1 MPHNILMSKIRCY
14 NPNKSHAALKNL
26 NYIVYI
32 GTRPGVDLT
41 DVKLDELTAITE
53 EDITPDEP
61 SANSQYIYYI
71 AKRQNSQGLFGNFEF
86 NNITEVAHEVR
97 DVTDAGVNVYR
108 GIVSL
113 SEEDAVV
120 LGYNQKDAW
129 VKYMHS
135 VMNDVGNSFGI
146 PLTALKWCAAVHME
160 QGHPHCHY
168 TFWRTDGKVMS
179 SYIHVSKQ
187 NEIREFLSGQMF
199 KAEREMFLPEKN
211 QYRDATIG
219 AARSFMNSLDI
230 DFNHIPE
237 RITQQQLQHM
247 SSDLIELVNFLPGRG
262 SLKYKLLPPK
272 CKILV
277 DKVVEDVIQIPA
289 VNKEYTAYMKAVS
302 DISKTYSGSTN
313 HQATNQT
320 VADEDIRKRLA
331 NSILKSAITLSLI
344 QKKNLSG
351 ELSSPLHN
359 DNLQVNSVHLY
370 DEDNL
375 QVNSVHLYDEDN
387 LQVNSVHLYD
397 EDSSQVNSVHLYD
410 EDSSQ
415 VNSVHLYDEDS
426 SQVNSVHLYDEDNPQ
441 VNSVHLSDEEFFRMS
456 SGYLSNEDIP
466 QMNSVHLS
474 DEEFFRISS
483 GYLSNE
489 DIPQMNSVHLSDEE
503 FFRMS
508 SNYLSDED
516 VSQVN
521 SVHLNDE
528 DTSQVNSVHLIN
540 GKICN
545 NVKQPK
551 LEWTAAFKGTR
562 NSLYSLDKEDPNYTT
577 QFNTILDALISYHN
591 QGYLPATYLL
601 ARLYNSKSYPI
612 YDKEISD
619 KLYTLS
625 YNNFKNIFEHP
636 ELYISNHKEHKKGDN
651 EKSVLTPEQQ
661 ESFLSYHLGK
671 MSERGLGCEINYND
685 AISYYKNCLNDNA
698 YAQYALANIYLSEK
712 TTPLTPELYAKSLKL
727 LESASNKNP
736 YAAYEYA
743 QHLERPIFPYR
754 STQNEINS
762 YYRTALDGFLSEED
776 NDTNLN
782 GSILY
787 KIGKLYYE
795 GKGCERDVELA
806 YNYFMKSAECKN
818 KNAYY
823 ALGKTCSDKTSSH
836 YDPVRAEQ
844 YYIKAYNE
852 YTDPETGESHAPSYL
867 KIAMAD
873 LYANQEND
881 KIYDID
887 KAIDIYKEC
896 IETNADSTAMFK
908 LGSLYL
914 NGNGVDEN
922 VELGLKYIN
931 AAIDAGN
938 KFVKITMA
946 GIYSDSNNKLYNMD
960 KAIELYK
967 DCAENDSD
975 SFSMF
980 RLGSIYFNG
989 NGVEKNTV
997 LGLQYL
1003 NHAAK
1008 SGNKYA
1014 KITLA
1019 GIYSN
1024 GDNEFYDMAK
1034 AIRLYKDCA
1043 ENEDEPDPF
1052 SMYRL
1057 GYIYLKGKGVEKDI
1071 ELGLHYL
1078 NSAIDGGNSFAKI
1091 TLADFYADST
1101 HGMYDMAKAIQLYKD
1116 CAENEDE
1123 PDPFSMYKLGAIYIK
1138 GKGVEKN
1145 IELGLHYL
1153 NNAIDGENSF
1163 AKVTLAD
1170 FYADSTHDMYDMAKA
1185 IQLYKDCAENEDEPD
1200 PFSMYKLGAI
1210 YIKGKG
1216 VEKNIELGLHYLNN
1230 AIDGGN
1236 SFAKVTLADFYADS
1250 THDMYDIAKAI
1261 QLYKDCAE
1269 NEDEPDPFSMYKLG
1283 SIYIKGNGVEKNIE
1297 LGLHYLNNAIDGGN
1311 SFAKVTLADFYAD
1324 STHSWYNITKAIQL
1338 YKDCIKND
1346 SDSYSMSRLGSI
1358 YLFGHGVDKDE
1369 ALGLKYLNDAVA
1381 NGNEHAKKTIEFYN
1395 NMKHSMAISASF
1407 SLAYHFL
1414 SALSDRRN
1422 QNHLLL
1428 IHSKPTSK
1436 EARID
1441 AYKKSKEHSSPDF
1454 EH

>member
-113 SEEDAVV
+113 SEEDAVA
-120 LGYNQKDAW
+120 LGYNQKDTW

-247 SSDLIELVNFLPGRG
+247 SSDLIELVNSLPGRG

-302 DISKTYSGSTN
+302 DISTTYSGSTN

-370 DEDNL
+370 DK
-375 QVNSVHLYDEDN
+375 
-387 LQVNSVHLYD
+387 
-397 EDSSQVNSVHLYD
+397 DSSQVNSVHLYD

-441 VNSVHLSDEEFFRMS
+441 VNSVHLYDE
-456 SGYLSNEDIP
+456 
-466 QMNSVHLS
+466 V
-474 DEEFFRISS
+474 
-483 GYLSNE
+483 
-489 DIPQMNSVHLSDEE
+489 
-503 FFRMS
+503 
-508 SNYLSDED
+508 
-516 VSQVN
+516 
-521 SVHLNDE
+521 
-528 DTSQVNSVHLIN
+528 TSQVNSVHLIN
-540 GKICN
+540 GKIYD

-736 YAAYEYA
+736 YATYEYA

-762 YYRTALDGFLSEED
+762 YYRTALDGFLSEKD

-795 GKGCERDVELA
+795 GKGCEKDVELA
-806 YNYFMKSAECKN
+806 YKYFMKSAECKN

-823 ALGKTCSDKTSSH
+823 ALGKTCSDKTSPH

-881 KIYDID
+881 KIYDIN

-896 IETNADSTAMFK
+896 IETNADSMAMFK

-914 NGNGVDEN
+914 NGKGVDEN

-931 AAIDAGN
+931 AAIAAGN

-1003 NHAAK
+1003 DHAAK

-1014 KITLA
+1014 KITMA

-1024 GDNEFYDMAK
+1024 GDNEFYDMNK

-1043 ENEDEPDPF
+1043 ENENEPDTF
-1052 SMYRL
+1052 SMYR
-1057 GYIYLKGKGVEKDI
+1057 
-1071 ELGLHYL
+1071 
-1078 NSAIDGGNSFAKI
+1078 
-1091 TLADFYADST
+1091 
-1101 HGMYDMAKAIQLYKD
+1101 
-1116 CAENEDE
+1116 
-1123 PDPFSMYKLGAIYIK
+1123 LGAIYIK

-1153 NNAIDGENSF
+1153 NNAIDGGNSF
-1163 AKVTLAD
+1163 AKITLAD

-1200 PFSMYKLGAI
+1200 TFSMYKLGAI
-1210 YIKGKG
+1210 YLKGKG

-1230 AIDGGN
+1230 AID
-1236 SFAKVTLADFYADS
+1236 
-1250 THDMYDIAKAI
+1250 
-1261 QLYKDCAE
+1261 E
-1269 NEDEPDPFSMYKLG
+1269 
-1283 SIYIKGNGVEKNIE
+1283 
-1297 LGLHYLNNAIDGGN
+1297 GN

-1324 STHSWYNITKAIQL
+1324 STHSRYNITKAIQL

-1422 QNHLLL
+1422 QIHLLL

>member
-387 LQVNSVHLYD
+387 L
-397 EDSSQVNSVHLYD
+397 
-410 EDSSQ
+410 Q

-1101 HGMYDMAKAIQLYKD
+1101 H
-1116 CAENEDE
+1116 
-1123 PDPFSMYKLGAIYIK
+1123 
-1138 GKGVEKN
+1138 
-1145 IELGLHYL
+1145 
-1153 NNAIDGENSF
+1153 
-1163 AKVTLAD
+1163 
-1170 FYADSTHDMYDMAKA
+1170 DMYDMAKA

>member
-86 NNITEVAHEVR
+86 NNITEVAHEGR

-113 SEEDAVV
+113 SEEDAVA
-120 LGYNQKDAW
+120 LGYNQKDTW

-247 SSDLIELVNFLPGRG
+247 SSDLIELVNSLPGRG

-302 DISKTYSGSTN
+302 DISTTYSGSTN

-370 DEDNL
+370 DEDNP
-375 QVNSVHLYDEDN
+375 
-387 LQVNSVHLYD
+387 QVNSVHLYD

-415 VNSVHLYDEDS
+415 VNSVHLYDEDT
-426 SQVNSVHLYDEDNPQ
+426 P
-441 VNSVHLSDEEFFRMS
+441 
-456 SGYLSNEDIP
+456 
-466 QMNSVHLS
+466 
-474 DEEFFRISS
+474 
-483 GYLSNE
+483 
-489 DIPQMNSVHLSDEE
+489 
-503 FFRMS
+503 
-508 SNYLSDED
+508 
-516 VSQVN
+516 
-521 SVHLNDE
+521 
-528 DTSQVNSVHLIN
+528 QVNSVHLIN
-540 GKICN
+540 GKICD

-577 QFNTILDALISYHN
+577 QFNTILDSLISYHN

-625 YNNFKNIFEHP
+625 YNNFKNIFKHP
-636 ELYISNHKEHKKGDN
+636 ELYISSDEKKH
-651 EKSVLTPEQQ
+651 VPTPEQQ
-661 ESFLSYHLGK
+661 KRFLSYHLGK

-698 YAQYALANIYLSEK
+698 YAQYALANIYLGK
-712 TTPLTPELYAKSLKL
+712 KATPLTPELYAKSLEL
-727 LESASNKNP
+727 LKSASNQNP
-736 YAAYEYA
+736 YAAYEFA

-754 STQNEINS
+754 STQNDIHIF
-762 YYRTALDGFLSEED
+762 YRTALDGFLSEKD
-776 NDTNLN
+776 NDTNLD

-795 GKGCERDVELA
+795 GKGCEKDVELA
-806 YNYFMKSAECKN
+806 YKYFMKSAEYKN

-823 ALGKTCSDKTSSH
+823 ALGKTCSDKTSPH

-852 YTDPETGESHAPSYL
+852 YTDSETGESHAPSYL

-873 LYANQEND
+873 LYANQKND

-896 IETNADSTAMFK
+896 IEINVDSMAMFK

-914 NGNGVDEN
+914 
-922 VELGLKYIN
+922 
-931 AAIDAGN
+931 
-938 KFVKITMA
+938 
-946 GIYSDSNNKLYNMD
+946 
-960 KAIELYK
+960 
-967 DCAENDSD
+967 
-975 SFSMF
+975 
-980 RLGSIYFNG
+980 
-989 NGVEKNTV
+989 
-997 LGLQYL
+997 
-1003 NHAAK
+1003 
-1008 SGNKYA
+1008 
-1014 KITLA
+1014 
-1019 GIYSN
+1019 
-1024 GDNEFYDMAK
+1024 
-1034 AIRLYKDCA
+1034 
-1043 ENEDEPDPF
+1043 
-1052 SMYRL
+1052 
-1057 GYIYLKGKGVEKDI
+1057 
-1071 ELGLHYL
+1071 
-1078 NSAIDGGNSFAKI
+1078 
-1091 TLADFYADST
+1091 
-1101 HGMYDMAKAIQLYKD
+1101 
-1116 CAENEDE
+1116 
-1123 PDPFSMYKLGAIYIK
+1123 
-1138 GKGVEKN
+1138 
-1145 IELGLHYL
+1145 
-1153 NNAIDGENSF
+1153 
-1163 AKVTLAD
+1163 
-1170 FYADSTHDMYDMAKA
+1170 
-1185 IQLYKDCAENEDEPD
+1185 
-1200 PFSMYKLGAI
+1200 
-1210 YIKGKG
+1210 KGKG

-1250 THDMYDIAKAI
+1250 THSLYDM
-1261 QLYKDCAE
+1261 
-1269 NEDEPDPFSMYKLG
+1269 SR
-1283 SIYIKGNGVEKNIE
+1283 
-1297 LGLHYLNNAIDGGN
+1297 
-1311 SFAKVTLADFYAD
+1311 
-1324 STHSWYNITKAIQL
+1324 AIQL

-1422 QNHLLL
+1422 QIHLLL
-1428 IHSKPTSK
+1428 IHSKSTSK

-1454 EH
+1454 EHE

>member
-113 SEEDAVV
+113 SEEDAVA

-135 VMNDVGNSFGI
+135 VMNDVGNSLGI

-247 SSDLIELVNFLPGRG
+247 SSDLIELVNSLPGRG

-302 DISKTYSGSTN
+302 DISTTYSGSTN

-370 DEDNL
+370 DED
-375 QVNSVHLYDEDN
+375 SS
-387 LQVNSVHLYD
+387 QVNSVHLYD

-426 SQVNSVHLYDEDNPQ
+426 SQVNSVHLYDEDSSQ

-474 DEEFFRISS
+474 DEEF
-483 GYLSNE
+483 L
-489 DIPQMNSVHLSDEE
+489 
-503 FFRMS
+503 RMS

-516 VSQVN
+516 DSQVN
-521 SVHLNDE
+521 SVHLYDE
-528 DTSQVNSVHLIN
+528 DTPQVNSVHLIN
-540 GKICN
+540 GKICD

-551 LEWTAAFKGTR
+551 LEWTAAFKRTR

-712 TTPLTPELYAKSLKL
+712 TTPLTPELYAKSLEL
-727 LESASNKNP
+727 LKSASSKNP

-743 QHLERPIFPYR
+743 KHLERPIFPYR
-754 STQNEINS
+754 STQNDIHIF
-762 YYRTALDGFLSEED
+762 YRTALDGFLSEKD
-776 NDTNLN
+776 NDTNLD

-806 YNYFMKSAECKN
+806 YKYFMKSAECKN

-823 ALGKTCSDKTSSH
+823 ALGKTCSDKTSPH

-852 YTDPETGESHAPSYL
+852 YTDSETGESHAPSYL

-873 LYANQEND
+873 LYANQKND

-896 IETNADSTAMFK
+896 IETNADSMAMFK

-914 NGNGVDEN
+914 
-922 VELGLKYIN
+922 
-931 AAIDAGN
+931 
-938 KFVKITMA
+938 
-946 GIYSDSNNKLYNMD
+946 
-960 KAIELYK
+960 
-967 DCAENDSD
+967 
-975 SFSMF
+975 
-980 RLGSIYFNG
+980 
-989 NGVEKNTV
+989 
-997 LGLQYL
+997 
-1003 NHAAK
+1003 
-1008 SGNKYA
+1008 
-1014 KITLA
+1014 
-1019 GIYSN
+1019 
-1024 GDNEFYDMAK
+1024 
-1034 AIRLYKDCA
+1034 
-1043 ENEDEPDPF
+1043 
-1052 SMYRL
+1052 
-1057 GYIYLKGKGVEKDI
+1057 KGKGVEKD
-1071 ELGLHYL
+1071 
-1078 NSAIDGGNSFAKI
+1078 
-1091 TLADFYADST
+1091 
-1101 HGMYDMAKAIQLYKD
+1101 
-1116 CAENEDE
+1116 
-1123 PDPFSMYKLGAIYIK
+1123 
-1138 GKGVEKN
+1138 
-1145 IELGLHYL
+1145 
-1153 NNAIDGENSF
+1153 
-1163 AKVTLAD
+1163 
-1170 FYADSTHDMYDMAKA
+1170 
-1185 IQLYKDCAENEDEPD
+1185 
-1200 PFSMYKLGAI
+1200 
-1210 YIKGKG
+1210 
-1216 VEKNIELGLHYLNN
+1216 
-1230 AIDGGN
+1230 
-1236 SFAKVTLADFYADS
+1236 
-1250 THDMYDIAKAI
+1250 
-1261 QLYKDCAE
+1261 
-1269 NEDEPDPFSMYKLG
+1269 
-1283 SIYIKGNGVEKNIE
+1283 IE

-1324 STHSWYNITKAIQL
+1324 STHSRYNITKAIQL

>member
-113 SEEDAVV
+113 SEEDAVA
-120 LGYNQKDAW
+120 LGYNQKDTW

-247 SSDLIELVNFLPGRG
+247 SSDLIELVNSLPGRG

-302 DISKTYSGSTN
+302 DISTTYSGSTN

-370 DEDNL
+370 DEDNP
-375 QVNSVHLYDEDN
+375 
-387 LQVNSVHLYD
+387 QVNSVHLYD

-415 VNSVHLYDEDS
+415 VNSVHLYDEDT
-426 SQVNSVHLYDEDNPQ
+426 P
-441 VNSVHLSDEEFFRMS
+441 
-456 SGYLSNEDIP
+456 
-466 QMNSVHLS
+466 
-474 DEEFFRISS
+474 
-483 GYLSNE
+483 
-489 DIPQMNSVHLSDEE
+489 
-503 FFRMS
+503 
-508 SNYLSDED
+508 
-516 VSQVN
+516 
-521 SVHLNDE
+521 
-528 DTSQVNSVHLIN
+528 QVNSVHLIN
-540 GKICN
+540 GKICD

-577 QFNTILDALISYHN
+577 QFNTILDSLISYHN

-625 YNNFKNIFEHP
+625 YNNFKNIFKHP
-636 ELYISNHKEHKKGDN
+636 ELYISSDEKKH
-651 EKSVLTPEQQ
+651 VPTPEQQ
-661 ESFLSYHLGK
+661 KRFLSYHLGK

-698 YAQYALANIYLSEK
+698 YAQYALANIYLGK
-712 TTPLTPELYAKSLKL
+712 KATPLTPELYAKSLEL
-727 LESASNKNP
+727 LKSASNQNP
-736 YAAYEYA
+736 YAAYEFA

-754 STQNEINS
+754 STQNDIHIF
-762 YYRTALDGFLSEED
+762 YRTALDGFLSEKD
-776 NDTNLN
+776 NDTNLD

-795 GKGCERDVELA
+795 GKGCEKDVELA
-806 YNYFMKSAECKN
+806 YKYFMKSAEYKN

-823 ALGKTCSDKTSSH
+823 ALGKTCSDKTSPH

-852 YTDPETGESHAPSYL
+852 YTDSETGESHAPSNL

-873 LYANQEND
+873 LYANQKND

-896 IETNADSTAMFK
+896 IEINVDSMAMFK

-914 NGNGVDEN
+914 
-922 VELGLKYIN
+922 
-931 AAIDAGN
+931 
-938 KFVKITMA
+938 
-946 GIYSDSNNKLYNMD
+946 
-960 KAIELYK
+960 
-967 DCAENDSD
+967 
-975 SFSMF
+975 
-980 RLGSIYFNG
+980 
-989 NGVEKNTV
+989 
-997 LGLQYL
+997 
-1003 NHAAK
+1003 
-1008 SGNKYA
+1008 
-1014 KITLA
+1014 
-1019 GIYSN
+1019 
-1024 GDNEFYDMAK
+1024 
-1034 AIRLYKDCA
+1034 
-1043 ENEDEPDPF
+1043 
-1052 SMYRL
+1052 
-1057 GYIYLKGKGVEKDI
+1057 
-1071 ELGLHYL
+1071 
-1078 NSAIDGGNSFAKI
+1078 
-1091 TLADFYADST
+1091 
-1101 HGMYDMAKAIQLYKD
+1101 
-1116 CAENEDE
+1116 
-1123 PDPFSMYKLGAIYIK
+1123 
-1138 GKGVEKN
+1138 
-1145 IELGLHYL
+1145 
-1153 NNAIDGENSF
+1153 
-1163 AKVTLAD
+1163 
-1170 FYADSTHDMYDMAKA
+1170 
-1185 IQLYKDCAENEDEPD
+1185 
-1200 PFSMYKLGAI
+1200 
-1210 YIKGKG
+1210 KGKG

-1250 THDMYDIAKAI
+1250 THSLYDM
-1261 QLYKDCAE
+1261 
-1269 NEDEPDPFSMYKLG
+1269 SR
-1283 SIYIKGNGVEKNIE
+1283 
-1297 LGLHYLNNAIDGGN
+1297 
-1311 SFAKVTLADFYAD
+1311 
-1324 STHSWYNITKAIQL
+1324 AIQL

-1422 QNHLLL
+1422 QIHLLL
-1428 IHSKPTSK
+1428 IHSKSTSK

-1454 EH
+1454 EHE

>member
-113 SEEDAVV
+113 SEEDAVA

-135 VMNDVGNSFGI
+135 VMNDVGNSLGI

-247 SSDLIELVNFLPGRG
+247 SSDLIELVNSLPGRG

-302 DISKTYSGSTN
+302 DISTTYSGSTN

-370 DEDNL
+370 DED
-375 QVNSVHLYDEDN
+375 
-387 LQVNSVHLYD
+387 
-397 EDSSQVNSVHLYD
+397 SSQVNSVHLYD
-410 EDSSQ
+410 EDNPQ

-426 SQVNSVHLYDEDNPQ
+426 SQVNSVHLYDEDNPQVNSVHLYDEDSSQ

-474 DEEFFRISS
+474 DEEF
-483 GYLSNE
+483 L
-489 DIPQMNSVHLSDEE
+489 
-503 FFRMS
+503 RMS

-516 VSQVN
+516 DSQVN
-521 SVHLNDE
+521 SVHLYDE
-528 DTSQVNSVHLIN
+528 DTPQVNSVHLIN
-540 GKICN
+540 GKICD

-551 LEWTAAFKGTR
+551 LEWTAAFKRTR

-712 TTPLTPELYAKSLKL
+712 TTPLTPELYAKSLEL
-727 LESASNKNP
+727 LKSASSKNP

-743 QHLERPIFPYR
+743 KHLERPIFPYR
-754 STQNEINS
+754 STQNDIHIF
-762 YYRTALDGFLSEED
+762 YRTALDGFLSEKD
-776 NDTNLN
+776 NDTNLD

-806 YNYFMKSAECKN
+806 YKYFMKSAECKN

-823 ALGKTCSDKTSSH
+823 ALGKTCSDKTSPH

-852 YTDPETGESHAPSYL
+852 YTDSETGESHAPSYL

-873 LYANQEND
+873 LYANQKND

-896 IETNADSTAMFK
+896 IETNADSMAMFK

-914 NGNGVDEN
+914 
-922 VELGLKYIN
+922 
-931 AAIDAGN
+931 
-938 KFVKITMA
+938 
-946 GIYSDSNNKLYNMD
+946 
-960 KAIELYK
+960 
-967 DCAENDSD
+967 
-975 SFSMF
+975 
-980 RLGSIYFNG
+980 
-989 NGVEKNTV
+989 
-997 LGLQYL
+997 
-1003 NHAAK
+1003 
-1008 SGNKYA
+1008 
-1014 KITLA
+1014 
-1019 GIYSN
+1019 
-1024 GDNEFYDMAK
+1024 
-1034 AIRLYKDCA
+1034 
-1043 ENEDEPDPF
+1043 
-1052 SMYRL
+1052 
-1057 GYIYLKGKGVEKDI
+1057 KGKGVEKD
-1071 ELGLHYL
+1071 
-1078 NSAIDGGNSFAKI
+1078 
-1091 TLADFYADST
+1091 
-1101 HGMYDMAKAIQLYKD
+1101 
-1116 CAENEDE
+1116 
-1123 PDPFSMYKLGAIYIK
+1123 
-1138 GKGVEKN
+1138 
-1145 IELGLHYL
+1145 
-1153 NNAIDGENSF
+1153 
-1163 AKVTLAD
+1163 
-1170 FYADSTHDMYDMAKA
+1170 
-1185 IQLYKDCAENEDEPD
+1185 
-1200 PFSMYKLGAI
+1200 
-1210 YIKGKG
+1210 
-1216 VEKNIELGLHYLNN
+1216 
-1230 AIDGGN
+1230 
-1236 SFAKVTLADFYADS
+1236 
-1250 THDMYDIAKAI
+1250 
-1261 QLYKDCAE
+1261 
-1269 NEDEPDPFSMYKLG
+1269 
-1283 SIYIKGNGVEKNIE
+1283 IE

-1324 STHSWYNITKAIQL
+1324 STHSRYNITKAIQL

>member
-1 MPHNILMSKIRCY
+1 MSKIRCY

-113 SEEDAVV
+113 SEEDAVA

-135 VMNDVGNSFGI
+135 VMNDVGNSLGI
-146 PLTALKWCAAVHME
+146 PLTALKWCAAVHMK

-247 SSDLIELVNFLPGRG
+247 SSDLIELVNSLPGRG

-375 QVNSVHLYDEDN
+375 QVNSVHLYDED
-387 LQVNSVHLYD
+387 
-397 EDSSQVNSVHLYD
+397 
-410 EDSSQ
+410 
-415 VNSVHLYDEDS
+415 S
-426 SQVNSVHLYDEDNPQ
+426 SQVNSVHLYDEDNPQVNSVHLYDEDSSQ

-474 DEEFFRISS
+474 DEEF
-483 GYLSNE
+483 L
-489 DIPQMNSVHLSDEE
+489 
-503 FFRMS
+503 RMS

-516 VSQVN
+516 DSQVN
-521 SVHLNDE
+521 SVHLYDE
-528 DTSQVNSVHLIN
+528 DTPQVNSVHLIN
-540 GKICN
+540 GKICD

-551 LEWTAAFKGTR
+551 LEWTAAFKRTR

-625 YNNFKNIFEHP
+625 YNNFKNIFNHP
-636 ELYISNHKEHKKGDN
+636 ELYISGDEKKHAP
-651 EKSVLTPEQQ
+651 TPEQQ
-661 ESFLSYHLGK
+661 KRFLSYHLGK

-685 AISYYKNCLNDNA
+685 AISYYKNCLDDNA
-698 YAQYALANIYLSEK
+698 YAQYALANIYLGKK
-712 TTPLTPELYAKSLKL
+712 TTPLTPELYAKSLEL
-727 LESASNKNP
+727 LKSASSKNP

-743 QHLERPIFPYR
+743 KHLERPIFPYR
-754 STQNEINS
+754 STQNDIHIF
-762 YYRTALDGFLSEED
+762 YRTALDGFLSEKN
-776 NDTNLN
+776 NDTNLD

-806 YNYFMKSAECKN
+806 YKYFMKSAECKN

-823 ALGKTCSDKTSSH
+823 ALGKTCSDKTSPH

-852 YTDPETGESHAPSYL
+852 YTDSETGESHAPSYL

-873 LYANQEND
+873 LYANQKND

-896 IETNADSTAMFK
+896 IETNADSMAMFK

-914 NGNGVDEN
+914 
-922 VELGLKYIN
+922 
-931 AAIDAGN
+931 
-938 KFVKITMA
+938 
-946 GIYSDSNNKLYNMD
+946 
-960 KAIELYK
+960 
-967 DCAENDSD
+967 
-975 SFSMF
+975 
-980 RLGSIYFNG
+980 
-989 NGVEKNTV
+989 
-997 LGLQYL
+997 
-1003 NHAAK
+1003 
-1008 SGNKYA
+1008 
-1014 KITLA
+1014 
-1019 GIYSN
+1019 
-1024 GDNEFYDMAK
+1024 
-1034 AIRLYKDCA
+1034 
-1043 ENEDEPDPF
+1043 
-1052 SMYRL
+1052 
-1057 GYIYLKGKGVEKDI
+1057 KGKGVEKD
-1071 ELGLHYL
+1071 
-1078 NSAIDGGNSFAKI
+1078 
-1091 TLADFYADST
+1091 
-1101 HGMYDMAKAIQLYKD
+1101 
-1116 CAENEDE
+1116 
-1123 PDPFSMYKLGAIYIK
+1123 
-1138 GKGVEKN
+1138 
-1145 IELGLHYL
+1145 
-1153 NNAIDGENSF
+1153 
-1163 AKVTLAD
+1163 
-1170 FYADSTHDMYDMAKA
+1170 
-1185 IQLYKDCAENEDEPD
+1185 
-1200 PFSMYKLGAI
+1200 
-1210 YIKGKG
+1210 
-1216 VEKNIELGLHYLNN
+1216 
-1230 AIDGGN
+1230 
-1236 SFAKVTLADFYADS
+1236 
-1250 THDMYDIAKAI
+1250 
-1261 QLYKDCAE
+1261 
-1269 NEDEPDPFSMYKLG
+1269 
-1283 SIYIKGNGVEKNIE
+1283 IE

-1324 STHSWYNITKAIQL
+1324 STHSRYNITKAIQL

-1428 IHSKPTSK
+1428 IHSKSTSK

>member
-1 MPHNILMSKIRCY
+1 MSKIRCY

-113 SEEDAVV
+113 SEEDAVA
-120 LGYNQKDAW
+120 LGYNQKDTW

-247 SSDLIELVNFLPGRG
+247 SSDLIELVNSLPGRG

-302 DISKTYSGSTN
+302 DISTTYSGSTN

-370 DEDNL
+370 DKDSS

-387 LQVNSVHLYD
+387 PQVNSVHLYD

-410 EDSSQ
+410 EDSS
-415 VNSVHLYDEDS
+415 
-426 SQVNSVHLYDEDNPQ
+426 Q

-474 DEEFFRISS
+474 DEEFFRMSS

-516 VSQVN
+516 DSQVN
-521 SVHLNDE
+521 SVHLYDE
-528 DTSQVNSVHLIN
+528 VTSQVNSVHLIN
-540 GKICN
+540 GKIYD

-762 YYRTALDGFLSEED
+762 YYRTALDGFLSEKD

-795 GKGCERDVELA
+795 GKGCEKDVELA
-806 YNYFMKSAECKN
+806 YKYFMKSAECKN

-823 ALGKTCSDKTSSH
+823 ALGKTCSDKTSPH

-881 KIYDID
+881 KIYDIN

-896 IETNADSTAMFK
+896 IETNADSMAMFK

-914 NGNGVDEN
+914 NGKGVDEN

-931 AAIDAGN
+931 AAIAAGN

-1003 NHAAK
+1003 DHAAK

-1014 KITLA
+1014 KITMA

-1024 GDNEFYDMAK
+1024 GDNEFYDMNK

-1043 ENEDEPDPF
+1043 ENENEPDTF
-1052 SMYRL
+1052 SMYR
-1057 GYIYLKGKGVEKDI
+1057 
-1071 ELGLHYL
+1071 
-1078 NSAIDGGNSFAKI
+1078 
-1091 TLADFYADST
+1091 
-1101 HGMYDMAKAIQLYKD
+1101 
-1116 CAENEDE
+1116 
-1123 PDPFSMYKLGAIYIK
+1123 LGAIYIK

-1153 NNAIDGENSF
+1153 NNAIDE
-1163 AKVTLAD
+1163 
-1170 FYADSTHDMYDMAKA
+1170 
-1185 IQLYKDCAENEDEPD
+1185 
-1200 PFSMYKLGAI
+1200 
-1210 YIKGKG
+1210 
-1216 VEKNIELGLHYLNN
+1216 
-1230 AIDGGN
+1230 
-1236 SFAKVTLADFYADS
+1236 
-1250 THDMYDIAKAI
+1250 
-1261 QLYKDCAE
+1261 
-1269 NEDEPDPFSMYKLG
+1269 
-1283 SIYIKGNGVEKNIE
+1283 
-1297 LGLHYLNNAIDGGN
+1297 GN

-1324 STHSWYNITKAIQL
+1324 STHSRYNITKAIQL

-1422 QNHLLL
+1422 QIHLLL

>member
-113 SEEDAVV
+113 SEEDAVA

-199 KAEREMFLPEKN
+199 KAEREMFIPEKN

-247 SSDLIELVNFLPGRG
+247 SSDLIELVNSLPGRG
-262 SLKYKLLPPK
+262 SLKYKLLPTK

-302 DISKTYSGSTN
+302 DISTTYSGSTN

-375 QVNSVHLYDEDN
+375 QVNSVHLYDED
-387 LQVNSVHLYD
+387 
-397 EDSSQVNSVHLYD
+397 
-410 EDSSQ
+410 
-415 VNSVHLYDEDS
+415 S

-474 DEEFFRISS
+474 DEEF
-483 GYLSNE
+483 L
-489 DIPQMNSVHLSDEE
+489 
-503 FFRMS
+503 RMS

-516 VSQVN
+516 DSQVN
-521 SVHLNDE
+521 SVHLYDE
-528 DTSQVNSVHLIN
+528 DTPQVNSVHLIN
-540 GKICN
+540 GKICD

-551 LEWTAAFKGTR
+551 LEWTAAFKRTR

-625 YNNFKNIFEHP
+625 YNNFKNIFNHP
-636 ELYISNHKEHKKGDN
+636 ELYISGDEKKHAP
-651 EKSVLTPEQQ
+651 TPEQQ
-661 ESFLSYHLGK
+661 KRFLSYHLGK

-685 AISYYKNCLNDNA
+685 AISYYKNCLDDNA
-698 YAQYALANIYLSEK
+698 YAQYALANIYLGKK
-712 TTPLTPELYAKSLKL
+712 TTPLTPELYAKSLEL
-727 LESASNKNP
+727 LKSASSKNP

-743 QHLERPIFPYR
+743 KHLERPIFPYR
-754 STQNEINS
+754 STQNDIHIF
-762 YYRTALDGFLSEED
+762 YRTALDGFLSEKN
-776 NDTNLN
+776 NDTNLD

-806 YNYFMKSAECKN
+806 YKYFMKSAECKN

-823 ALGKTCSDKTSSH
+823 ALGKTCSDKTSPH

-852 YTDPETGESHAPSYL
+852 YTDSETGESHAPSYL

-873 LYANQEND
+873 LYANQKND

-896 IETNADSTAMFK
+896 IETNADSMAMFK

-914 NGNGVDEN
+914 
-922 VELGLKYIN
+922 
-931 AAIDAGN
+931 
-938 KFVKITMA
+938 
-946 GIYSDSNNKLYNMD
+946 
-960 KAIELYK
+960 
-967 DCAENDSD
+967 
-975 SFSMF
+975 
-980 RLGSIYFNG
+980 
-989 NGVEKNTV
+989 
-997 LGLQYL
+997 
-1003 NHAAK
+1003 
-1008 SGNKYA
+1008 
-1014 KITLA
+1014 
-1019 GIYSN
+1019 
-1024 GDNEFYDMAK
+1024 
-1034 AIRLYKDCA
+1034 
-1043 ENEDEPDPF
+1043 
-1052 SMYRL
+1052 
-1057 GYIYLKGKGVEKDI
+1057 
-1071 ELGLHYL
+1071 
-1078 NSAIDGGNSFAKI
+1078 
-1091 TLADFYADST
+1091 
-1101 HGMYDMAKAIQLYKD
+1101 
-1116 CAENEDE
+1116 
-1123 PDPFSMYKLGAIYIK
+1123 
-1138 GKGVEKN
+1138 
-1145 IELGLHYL
+1145 
-1153 NNAIDGENSF
+1153 
-1163 AKVTLAD
+1163 
-1170 FYADSTHDMYDMAKA
+1170 
-1185 IQLYKDCAENEDEPD
+1185 
-1200 PFSMYKLGAI
+1200 
-1210 YIKGKG
+1210 KGKG

-1236 SFAKVTLADFYADS
+1236 SFD
-1250 THDMYDIAKAI
+1250 
-1261 QLYKDCAE
+1261 
-1269 NEDEPDPFSMYKLG
+1269 
-1283 SIYIKGNGVEKNIE
+1283 
-1297 LGLHYLNNAIDGGN
+1297 
-1311 SFAKVTLADFYAD
+1311 KVTLADFYAD
-1324 STHSWYNITKAIQL
+1324 STHSRYNITKAIQL

-1454 EH
+1454 EHE

>member
-1 MPHNILMSKIRCY
+1 MSKIRCY

-113 SEEDAVV
+113 SEEDAVA

-135 VMNDVGNSFGI
+135 VMNDVGNSLGI

-247 SSDLIELVNFLPGRG
+247 SSDLIELVNSLPGRG

-370 DEDNL
+370 DED
-375 QVNSVHLYDEDN
+375 
-387 LQVNSVHLYD
+387 
-397 EDSSQVNSVHLYD
+397 SSQVNSVHLYD

-426 SQVNSVHLYDEDNPQ
+426 SQVNSVHL
-441 VNSVHLSDEEFFRMS
+441 
-456 SGYLSNEDIP
+456 
-466 QMNSVHLS
+466 
-474 DEEFFRISS
+474 
-483 GYLSNE
+483 
-489 DIPQMNSVHLSDEE
+489 
-503 FFRMS
+503 
-508 SNYLSDED
+508 SDED
-516 VSQVN
+516 S
-521 SVHLNDE
+521 
-528 DTSQVNSVHLIN
+528 SQVNSVHLIN
-540 GKICN
+540 GKICD

-562 NSLYSLDKEDPNYTT
+562 SALYSLDKENPDYAN
-577 QFNTILDALISYHN
+577 QFNIILDAIISYHN

-625 YNNFKNIFEHP
+625 YNNFKNIFNHP
-636 ELYISNHKEHKKGDN
+636 ELYISGDEKKHAP
-651 EKSVLTPEQQ
+651 TPEQQ
-661 ESFLSYHLGK
+661 KRFLSYHLGK

-685 AISYYKNCLNDNA
+685 AISYYKNCLDDNA
-698 YAQYALANIYLSEK
+698 YAQYALANIYLGKK
-712 TTPLTPELYAKSLKL
+712 TTPLTPELYAKSLEL
-727 LESASNKNP
+727 LKSASSKNP

-743 QHLERPIFPYR
+743 KHLERPIFPYR
-754 STQNEINS
+754 STQNDIHIF
-762 YYRTALDGFLSEED
+762 YRTALDGFLSEKN
-776 NDTNLN
+776 NDTNLD

-806 YNYFMKSAECKN
+806 YKYFMKSAECKN

-823 ALGKTCSDKTSSH
+823 ALGKTCSDKTSPH

-852 YTDPETGESHAPSYL
+852 YTDSETGESHAPSYL

-873 LYANQEND
+873 LYANQKND

-896 IETNADSTAMFK
+896 IETNADSMAMFK

-914 NGNGVDEN
+914 
-922 VELGLKYIN
+922 
-931 AAIDAGN
+931 
-938 KFVKITMA
+938 
-946 GIYSDSNNKLYNMD
+946 
-960 KAIELYK
+960 
-967 DCAENDSD
+967 
-975 SFSMF
+975 
-980 RLGSIYFNG
+980 
-989 NGVEKNTV
+989 
-997 LGLQYL
+997 
-1003 NHAAK
+1003 
-1008 SGNKYA
+1008 
-1014 KITLA
+1014 
-1019 GIYSN
+1019 
-1024 GDNEFYDMAK
+1024 
-1034 AIRLYKDCA
+1034 
-1043 ENEDEPDPF
+1043 
-1052 SMYRL
+1052 
-1057 GYIYLKGKGVEKDI
+1057 KGKGVEKD
-1071 ELGLHYL
+1071 
-1078 NSAIDGGNSFAKI
+1078 
-1091 TLADFYADST
+1091 
-1101 HGMYDMAKAIQLYKD
+1101 
-1116 CAENEDE
+1116 
-1123 PDPFSMYKLGAIYIK
+1123 
-1138 GKGVEKN
+1138 
-1145 IELGLHYL
+1145 
-1153 NNAIDGENSF
+1153 
-1163 AKVTLAD
+1163 
-1170 FYADSTHDMYDMAKA
+1170 
-1185 IQLYKDCAENEDEPD
+1185 
-1200 PFSMYKLGAI
+1200 
-1210 YIKGKG
+1210 
-1216 VEKNIELGLHYLNN
+1216 
-1230 AIDGGN
+1230 
-1236 SFAKVTLADFYADS
+1236 
-1250 THDMYDIAKAI
+1250 
-1261 QLYKDCAE
+1261 
-1269 NEDEPDPFSMYKLG
+1269 
-1283 SIYIKGNGVEKNIE
+1283 IE

-1324 STHSWYNITKAIQL
+1324 STHSRYNITKAIQL

-1428 IHSKPTSK
+1428 IHSKSTSK

>member
-113 SEEDAVV
+113 SEEDAVA
-120 LGYNQKDAW
+120 LGYNQKDTW

-247 SSDLIELVNFLPGRG
+247 SSDLIELVNSLPGRG

-302 DISKTYSGSTN
+302 DISTTYSGSTN

-370 DEDNL
+370 DK
-375 QVNSVHLYDEDN
+375 
-387 LQVNSVHLYD
+387 
-397 EDSSQVNSVHLYD
+397 DSSQVNSVHLYD

-441 VNSVHLSDEEFFRMS
+441 VNSVHLYDEDSSQVNSVHLYDEDSSQVNSVHLSDEEFFRMS

-474 DEEFFRISS
+474 
-483 GYLSNE
+483 N
-489 DIPQMNSVHLSDEE
+489 EE

-516 VSQVN
+516 DSQVN
-521 SVHLNDE
+521 SVHLYDE
-528 DTSQVNSVHLIN
+528 VTSQVNSVHLIN
-540 GKICN
+540 GKIYD

-762 YYRTALDGFLSEED
+762 YYRTALDGFLSEKD

-795 GKGCERDVELA
+795 GKGCEKDVELA
-806 YNYFMKSAECKN
+806 YKYFMKSAECKN

-823 ALGKTCSDKTSSH
+823 ALGKTCSDKTSPH

-881 KIYDID
+881 KIYDIN

-896 IETNADSTAMFK
+896 IETNADSMAMFK

-914 NGNGVDEN
+914 NGKGVDEN

-931 AAIDAGN
+931 AAIAAGN

-1003 NHAAK
+1003 DHAAK

-1014 KITLA
+1014 KITMA

-1024 GDNEFYDMAK
+1024 GDNEFYDMNK

-1043 ENEDEPDPF
+1043 ENENEPDTF
-1052 SMYRL
+1052 SMYR
-1057 GYIYLKGKGVEKDI
+1057 
-1071 ELGLHYL
+1071 
-1078 NSAIDGGNSFAKI
+1078 
-1091 TLADFYADST
+1091 
-1101 HGMYDMAKAIQLYKD
+1101 
-1116 CAENEDE
+1116 
-1123 PDPFSMYKLGAIYIK
+1123 LGAIYIK

-1153 NNAIDGENSF
+1153 NNAIDE
-1163 AKVTLAD
+1163 
-1170 FYADSTHDMYDMAKA
+1170 
-1185 IQLYKDCAENEDEPD
+1185 
-1200 PFSMYKLGAI
+1200 
-1210 YIKGKG
+1210 
-1216 VEKNIELGLHYLNN
+1216 
-1230 AIDGGN
+1230 
-1236 SFAKVTLADFYADS
+1236 
-1250 THDMYDIAKAI
+1250 
-1261 QLYKDCAE
+1261 
-1269 NEDEPDPFSMYKLG
+1269 
-1283 SIYIKGNGVEKNIE
+1283 
-1297 LGLHYLNNAIDGGN
+1297 GN

-1324 STHSWYNITKAIQL
+1324 STHSRYNITKAIQL

-1422 QNHLLL
+1422 QIHLLL

>member
-113 SEEDAVV
+113 SEEDAVA

-199 KAEREMFLPEKN
+199 KAEREMFIPEKN

-247 SSDLIELVNFLPGRG
+247 SSDLIELVNSLPGRG

-302 DISKTYSGSTN
+302 DISTTYSGSTN

-370 DEDNL
+370 DEDNP
-375 QVNSVHLYDEDN
+375 QM
-387 LQVNSVHLYD
+387 
-397 EDSSQVNSVHLYD
+397 
-410 EDSSQ
+410 
-415 VNSVHLYDEDS
+415 
-426 SQVNSVHLYDEDNPQ
+426 NSVHLYDEDNPQ

-456 SGYLSNEDIP
+456 SNYLY
-466 QMNSVHLS
+466 
-474 DEEFFRISS
+474 DEE
-483 GYLSNE
+483 
-489 DIPQMNSVHLSDEE
+489 D
-503 FFRMS
+503 
-508 SNYLSDED
+508 
-516 VSQVN
+516 SQVN

-528 DTSQVNSVHLIN
+528 DTPQVNSVHLIN
-540 GKICN
+540 GKICD

-636 ELYISNHKEHKKGDN
+636 ELYISNHKEHKEGDDQ
-651 EKSVLTPEQQ
+651 KSVLTPEQQ

-727 LESASNKNP
+727 LNSASNKNP
-736 YAAYEYA
+736 YAACEYA
-743 QHLERPIFPYR
+743 QHLENPRYVEYR
-754 STQNEINS
+754 GTDNDIYS
-762 YYRTALDGFLSEED
+762 YYHAALNGFLIEEKNDSNLDG
-776 NDTNLN
+776 N
-782 GSILY
+782 ILY

-806 YNYFMKSAECKN
+806 YKYFMKSAECKN

-823 ALGKTCSDKTSSH
+823 ALGKTCSDKTSPH

-852 YTDPETGESHAPSYL
+852 YTDPETGESLAPSYL

-896 IETNADSTAMFK
+896 IETNADSMAMFK

-914 NGNGVDEN
+914 
-922 VELGLKYIN
+922 
-931 AAIDAGN
+931 
-938 KFVKITMA
+938 
-946 GIYSDSNNKLYNMD
+946 
-960 KAIELYK
+960 
-967 DCAENDSD
+967 
-975 SFSMF
+975 
-980 RLGSIYFNG
+980 
-989 NGVEKNTV
+989 
-997 LGLQYL
+997 
-1003 NHAAK
+1003 
-1008 SGNKYA
+1008 
-1014 KITLA
+1014 
-1019 GIYSN
+1019 
-1024 GDNEFYDMAK
+1024 
-1034 AIRLYKDCA
+1034 
-1043 ENEDEPDPF
+1043 
-1052 SMYRL
+1052 
-1057 GYIYLKGKGVEKDI
+1057 
-1071 ELGLHYL
+1071 
-1078 NSAIDGGNSFAKI
+1078 
-1091 TLADFYADST
+1091 
-1101 HGMYDMAKAIQLYKD
+1101 
-1116 CAENEDE
+1116 
-1123 PDPFSMYKLGAIYIK
+1123 
-1138 GKGVEKN
+1138 
-1145 IELGLHYL
+1145 
-1153 NNAIDGENSF
+1153 
-1163 AKVTLAD
+1163 
-1170 FYADSTHDMYDMAKA
+1170 
-1185 IQLYKDCAENEDEPD
+1185 
-1200 PFSMYKLGAI
+1200 
-1210 YIKGKG
+1210 KGKG

-1250 THDMYDIAKAI
+1250 THSLYDM
-1261 QLYKDCAE
+1261 
-1269 NEDEPDPFSMYKLG
+1269 SR
-1283 SIYIKGNGVEKNIE
+1283 
-1297 LGLHYLNNAIDGGN
+1297 
-1311 SFAKVTLADFYAD
+1311 
-1324 STHSWYNITKAIQL
+1324 AIQL

-1369 ALGLKYLNDAVA
+1369 ALGLKYLNDAIA

-1428 IHSKPTSK
+1428 IHSKSTSK

-1454 EH
+1454 EHE

>member
-1 MPHNILMSKIRCY
+1 MSKIRCY

-113 SEEDAVV
+113 SEEDALV

-199 KAEREMFLPEKN
+199 KDEREMFIPEKN

-247 SSDLIELVNFLPGRG
+247 SSDLIELVNSLPGRG

-302 DISKTYSGSTN
+302 DISTTYSGSTN

-370 DEDNL
+370 DEDNP
-375 QVNSVHLYDEDN
+375 
-387 LQVNSVHLYD
+387 QVNSVHLYD
-397 EDSSQVNSVHLYD
+397 EDSS
-410 EDSSQ
+410 
-415 VNSVHLYDEDS
+415 
-426 SQVNSVHLYDEDNPQ
+426 Q

-474 DEEFFRISS
+474 DEEFFR
-483 GYLSNE
+483 
-489 DIPQMNSVHLSDEE
+489 
-503 FFRMS
+503 MS

-516 VSQVN
+516 DSQVN
-521 SVHLNDE
+521 SVHLYDE
-528 DTSQVNSVHLIN
+528 VTSQVNSVHLIN
-540 GKICN
+540 GKIYDN
-545 NVKQPK
+545 IKQPK

-625 YNNFKNIFEHP
+625 YNNFKNIFKHP
-636 ELYISNHKEHKKGDN
+636 ELYISGDEKKHAP
-651 EKSVLTPEQQ
+651 TPEQQ
-661 ESFLSYHLGK
+661 KRFLSYHLGK

-698 YAQYALANIYLSEK
+698 YAQYALANIYLSKK
-712 TTPLTPELYAKSLKL
+712 TTPLTPELYAKSLEL
-727 LESASNKNP
+727 LKSASSKNP

-743 QHLERPIFPYR
+743 KHLERPIFPYR
-754 STQNEINS
+754 STQNDIHL
-762 YYRTALDGFLSEED
+762 YYRTALDGFLNEKD
-776 NDTNLN
+776 NDTNLD

-806 YNYFMKSAECKN
+806 YKYFMKSAECKN

-823 ALGKTCSDKTSSH
+823 ALGKTCSDKTSPH

-852 YTDPETGESHAPSYL
+852 YTDSETGESHAPSYL

-873 LYANQEND
+873 LYANQKND

-896 IETNADSTAMFK
+896 IETNADSMAMFK

-914 NGNGVDEN
+914 
-922 VELGLKYIN
+922 
-931 AAIDAGN
+931 
-938 KFVKITMA
+938 
-946 GIYSDSNNKLYNMD
+946 
-960 KAIELYK
+960 
-967 DCAENDSD
+967 
-975 SFSMF
+975 
-980 RLGSIYFNG
+980 
-989 NGVEKNTV
+989 
-997 LGLQYL
+997 
-1003 NHAAK
+1003 
-1008 SGNKYA
+1008 
-1014 KITLA
+1014 
-1019 GIYSN
+1019 
-1024 GDNEFYDMAK
+1024 
-1034 AIRLYKDCA
+1034 
-1043 ENEDEPDPF
+1043 
-1052 SMYRL
+1052 
-1057 GYIYLKGKGVEKDI
+1057 KGKGVEKD
-1071 ELGLHYL
+1071 
-1078 NSAIDGGNSFAKI
+1078 
-1091 TLADFYADST
+1091 
-1101 HGMYDMAKAIQLYKD
+1101 
-1116 CAENEDE
+1116 
-1123 PDPFSMYKLGAIYIK
+1123 
-1138 GKGVEKN
+1138 
-1145 IELGLHYL
+1145 
-1153 NNAIDGENSF
+1153 
-1163 AKVTLAD
+1163 
-1170 FYADSTHDMYDMAKA
+1170 
-1185 IQLYKDCAENEDEPD
+1185 
-1200 PFSMYKLGAI
+1200 
-1210 YIKGKG
+1210 
-1216 VEKNIELGLHYLNN
+1216 
-1230 AIDGGN
+1230 
-1236 SFAKVTLADFYADS
+1236 
-1250 THDMYDIAKAI
+1250 
-1261 QLYKDCAE
+1261 
-1269 NEDEPDPFSMYKLG
+1269 
-1283 SIYIKGNGVEKNIE
+1283 IE

-1324 STHSWYNITKAIQL
+1324 STHSRYNITKAIQL

-1428 IHSKPTSK
+1428 IHSKSTSK

>member
-113 SEEDAVV
+113 SEEDAVA
-120 LGYNQKDAW
+120 LGYNQKDTW

-247 SSDLIELVNFLPGRG
+247 SSDLIELVNSLPGRG

-415 VNSVHLYDEDS
+415 VNSVHLYDEDNP
-426 SQVNSVHLYDEDNPQ
+426 QVNSVHLYDEDSSQ
-441 VNSVHLSDEEFFRMS
+441 V
-456 SGYLSNEDIP
+456 
-466 QMNSVHLS
+466 NSVHLS

-698 YAQYALANIYLSEK
+698 YAQYALANIYLGK
-712 TTPLTPELYAKSLKL
+712 KATPLTPELYAKSLEL
-727 LESASNKNP
+727 LKSASNQNP
-736 YAAYEYA
+736 YAAYEFA

-754 STQNEINS
+754 STQNDIHIF
-762 YYRTALDGFLSEED
+762 YRTALDGFLSEKD
-776 NDTNLN
+776 NDTNLD

-795 GKGCERDVELA
+795 GKGCEKDVELA
-806 YNYFMKSAECKN
+806 YKYFMKSAEYKN

-823 ALGKTCSDKTSSH
+823 ALGKTCSDKTSPH

-852 YTDPETGESHAPSYL
+852 YTDSETGESHAPSYL

-873 LYANQEND
+873 LYANQKND

-896 IETNADSTAMFK
+896 IEINVDSMAMFK

-914 NGNGVDEN
+914 
-922 VELGLKYIN
+922 
-931 AAIDAGN
+931 
-938 KFVKITMA
+938 
-946 GIYSDSNNKLYNMD
+946 
-960 KAIELYK
+960 
-967 DCAENDSD
+967 
-975 SFSMF
+975 
-980 RLGSIYFNG
+980 
-989 NGVEKNTV
+989 
-997 LGLQYL
+997 
-1003 NHAAK
+1003 
-1008 SGNKYA
+1008 
-1014 KITLA
+1014 
-1019 GIYSN
+1019 
-1024 GDNEFYDMAK
+1024 
-1034 AIRLYKDCA
+1034 
-1043 ENEDEPDPF
+1043 
-1052 SMYRL
+1052 
-1057 GYIYLKGKGVEKDI
+1057 
-1071 ELGLHYL
+1071 
-1078 NSAIDGGNSFAKI
+1078 
-1091 TLADFYADST
+1091 
-1101 HGMYDMAKAIQLYKD
+1101 
-1116 CAENEDE
+1116 
-1123 PDPFSMYKLGAIYIK
+1123 
-1138 GKGVEKN
+1138 
-1145 IELGLHYL
+1145 
-1153 NNAIDGENSF
+1153 
-1163 AKVTLAD
+1163 
-1170 FYADSTHDMYDMAKA
+1170 
-1185 IQLYKDCAENEDEPD
+1185 
-1200 PFSMYKLGAI
+1200 
-1210 YIKGKG
+1210 KGKG

-1250 THDMYDIAKAI
+1250 THSLYDM
-1261 QLYKDCAE
+1261 
-1269 NEDEPDPFSMYKLG
+1269 SR
-1283 SIYIKGNGVEKNIE
+1283 
-1297 LGLHYLNNAIDGGN
+1297 
-1311 SFAKVTLADFYAD
+1311 
-1324 STHSWYNITKAIQL
+1324 AIQL

-1422 QNHLLL
+1422 QIHLLL
-1428 IHSKPTSK
+1428 IHSKSTSK

-1454 EH
+1454 EHE

>member
-489 DIPQMNSVHLSDEE
+489 DIPQMNSVHLSDEEFFRMSSNYLSDEE

-1057 GYIYLKGKGVEKDI
+1057 G
-1071 ELGLHYL
+1071 
-1078 NSAIDGGNSFAKI
+1078 
-1091 TLADFYADST
+1091 
-1101 HGMYDMAKAIQLYKD
+1101 
-1116 CAENEDE
+1116 
-1123 PDPFSMYKLGAIYIK
+1123 AIYIK

>member
-113 SEEDAVV
+113 SEEDAVA
-120 LGYNQKDAW
+120 LGYNQKDTW

-247 SSDLIELVNFLPGRG
+247 SSDLIELVNSLPGRG

-302 DISKTYSGSTN
+302 DISTTYSGSTN

-370 DEDNL
+370 DE
-375 QVNSVHLYDEDN
+375 V
-387 LQVNSVHLYD
+387 
-397 EDSSQVNSVHLYD
+397 
-410 EDSSQ
+410 
-415 VNSVHLYDEDS
+415 
-426 SQVNSVHLYDEDNPQ
+426 
-441 VNSVHLSDEEFFRMS
+441 
-456 SGYLSNEDIP
+456 
-466 QMNSVHLS
+466 
-474 DEEFFRISS
+474 
-483 GYLSNE
+483 
-489 DIPQMNSVHLSDEE
+489 
-503 FFRMS
+503 
-508 SNYLSDED
+508 
-516 VSQVN
+516 
-521 SVHLNDE
+521 
-528 DTSQVNSVHLIN
+528 TSQVNSVHLIN
-540 GKICN
+540 GKIYD

-712 TTPLTPELYAKSLKL
+712 TTSLTPELYAKSLKL

-762 YYRTALDGFLSEED
+762 YYRTALDGFLSEKD

-795 GKGCERDVELA
+795 GKGCEKDVELA
-806 YNYFMKSAECKN
+806 YKYFMKSAECKN

-823 ALGKTCSDKTSSH
+823 ALGKTCSDKTSPH

-852 YTDPETGESHAPSYL
+852 YTDSETGESHAPSYL

-896 IETNADSTAMFK
+896 IETNADSMAMFK

-914 NGNGVDEN
+914 NGKGVDEN

-931 AAIDAGN
+931 AAIAAGN

-1003 NHAAK
+1003 DHAAK

-1014 KITLA
+1014 KITMA

-1024 GDNEFYDMAK
+1024 GDNEFYDMNK

-1043 ENEDEPDPF
+1043 ENENDPDTF
-1052 SMYRL
+1052 SMYR
-1057 GYIYLKGKGVEKDI
+1057 
-1071 ELGLHYL
+1071 
-1078 NSAIDGGNSFAKI
+1078 
-1091 TLADFYADST
+1091 
-1101 HGMYDMAKAIQLYKD
+1101 
-1116 CAENEDE
+1116 
-1123 PDPFSMYKLGAIYIK
+1123 LGAIYIK

-1153 NNAIDGENSF
+1153 NNAIDE
-1163 AKVTLAD
+1163 
-1170 FYADSTHDMYDMAKA
+1170 
-1185 IQLYKDCAENEDEPD
+1185 
-1200 PFSMYKLGAI
+1200 
-1210 YIKGKG
+1210 
-1216 VEKNIELGLHYLNN
+1216 
-1230 AIDGGN
+1230 
-1236 SFAKVTLADFYADS
+1236 
-1250 THDMYDIAKAI
+1250 
-1261 QLYKDCAE
+1261 
-1269 NEDEPDPFSMYKLG
+1269 
-1283 SIYIKGNGVEKNIE
+1283 
-1297 LGLHYLNNAIDGGN
+1297 GN

-1324 STHSWYNITKAIQL
+1324 STHSRYNITKAIQL

-1422 QNHLLL
+1422 QIHLLL

>member
-113 SEEDAVV
+113 SEEDALV

-199 KAEREMFLPEKN
+199 KDEREMFIPEKN

-247 SSDLIELVNFLPGRG
+247 SSDLIELVNSLPGRG

-302 DISKTYSGSTN
+302 DISTTYSGSTN

-370 DEDNL
+370 DEDNP
-375 QVNSVHLYDEDN
+375 
-387 LQVNSVHLYD
+387 QVNSVHLYD
-397 EDSSQVNSVHLYD
+397 EDSS
-410 EDSSQ
+410 
-415 VNSVHLYDEDS
+415 
-426 SQVNSVHLYDEDNPQ
+426 Q

-474 DEEFFRISS
+474 DEEFFR
-483 GYLSNE
+483 
-489 DIPQMNSVHLSDEE
+489 
-503 FFRMS
+503 MS

-516 VSQVN
+516 DSQVN
-521 SVHLNDE
+521 SVHLYDE
-528 DTSQVNSVHLIN
+528 VTSQVNSVHLIN
-540 GKICN
+540 GKIYDN
-545 NVKQPK
+545 IKQPK

-625 YNNFKNIFEHP
+625 YNNFKNIFKHP
-636 ELYISNHKEHKKGDN
+636 ELYISGDEKKHAP
-651 EKSVLTPEQQ
+651 TPEQQ
-661 ESFLSYHLGK
+661 KRFLSYHLGK

-698 YAQYALANIYLSEK
+698 YAQYALANIYLSKK
-712 TTPLTPELYAKSLKL
+712 TTPLTPELYAKSLEL
-727 LESASNKNP
+727 LKSASSKNP

-743 QHLERPIFPYR
+743 KHLERPIFPYR
-754 STQNEINS
+754 STQNDIHL
-762 YYRTALDGFLSEED
+762 YYRTALDGFLNEKD
-776 NDTNLN
+776 NDTNLD

-806 YNYFMKSAECKN
+806 YKYFMKSAECKN

-823 ALGKTCSDKTSSH
+823 ALGKTCSDKTSPH

-852 YTDPETGESHAPSYL
+852 YTDSETGESHAPSYL

-873 LYANQEND
+873 LYANQKND

-896 IETNADSTAMFK
+896 IETNADSMAMFK

-914 NGNGVDEN
+914 
-922 VELGLKYIN
+922 
-931 AAIDAGN
+931 
-938 KFVKITMA
+938 
-946 GIYSDSNNKLYNMD
+946 
-960 KAIELYK
+960 
-967 DCAENDSD
+967 
-975 SFSMF
+975 
-980 RLGSIYFNG
+980 
-989 NGVEKNTV
+989 
-997 LGLQYL
+997 
-1003 NHAAK
+1003 
-1008 SGNKYA
+1008 
-1014 KITLA
+1014 
-1019 GIYSN
+1019 
-1024 GDNEFYDMAK
+1024 
-1034 AIRLYKDCA
+1034 
-1043 ENEDEPDPF
+1043 
-1052 SMYRL
+1052 
-1057 GYIYLKGKGVEKDI
+1057 KGKGVEKD
-1071 ELGLHYL
+1071 
-1078 NSAIDGGNSFAKI
+1078 
-1091 TLADFYADST
+1091 
-1101 HGMYDMAKAIQLYKD
+1101 
-1116 CAENEDE
+1116 
-1123 PDPFSMYKLGAIYIK
+1123 
-1138 GKGVEKN
+1138 
-1145 IELGLHYL
+1145 
-1153 NNAIDGENSF
+1153 
-1163 AKVTLAD
+1163 
-1170 FYADSTHDMYDMAKA
+1170 
-1185 IQLYKDCAENEDEPD
+1185 
-1200 PFSMYKLGAI
+1200 
-1210 YIKGKG
+1210 
-1216 VEKNIELGLHYLNN
+1216 
-1230 AIDGGN
+1230 
-1236 SFAKVTLADFYADS
+1236 
-1250 THDMYDIAKAI
+1250 
-1261 QLYKDCAE
+1261 
-1269 NEDEPDPFSMYKLG
+1269 
-1283 SIYIKGNGVEKNIE
+1283 IE

-1324 STHSWYNITKAIQL
+1324 STHSRYNITKAIQL

-1428 IHSKPTSK
+1428 IHSKSTSK

>member
-113 SEEDAVV
+113 SEEDAVA
-120 LGYNQKDAW
+120 LGYNQKDTW

-247 SSDLIELVNFLPGRG
+247 SSDLIELVNSLPGRG

-302 DISKTYSGSTN
+302 DISTTYSGSTN

-370 DEDNL
+370 DK
-375 QVNSVHLYDEDN
+375 
-387 LQVNSVHLYD
+387 
-397 EDSSQVNSVHLYD
+397 DSSQVNSVHLYD

-426 SQVNSVHLYDEDNPQ
+426 SQ

-474 DEEFFRISS
+474 DEEFFR
-483 GYLSNE
+483 
-489 DIPQMNSVHLSDEE
+489 
-503 FFRMS
+503 MS

-516 VSQVN
+516 DSQVN
-521 SVHLNDE
+521 SVHLYDE
-528 DTSQVNSVHLIN
+528 VTSQVNSVHLIN
-540 GKICN
+540 GKIYD

-762 YYRTALDGFLSEED
+762 YYRTALDGFLSEKD

-795 GKGCERDVELA
+795 GKGCEKDVELA
-806 YNYFMKSAECKN
+806 YKYFMKSAECKN

-823 ALGKTCSDKTSSH
+823 ALGKTCSDKTSPH

-881 KIYDID
+881 KIYDIN

-896 IETNADSTAMFK
+896 IETNADSMAMFK

-914 NGNGVDEN
+914 NGKGVDEN

-931 AAIDAGN
+931 AAIAAGN

-1003 NHAAK
+1003 DHAAK

-1014 KITLA
+1014 KITMA

-1024 GDNEFYDMAK
+1024 GDNEFYDMNK

-1043 ENEDEPDPF
+1043 ENENEPDTF

-1057 GYIYLKGKGVEKDI
+1057 GAIYL
-1071 ELGLHYL
+1071 
-1078 NSAIDGGNSFAKI
+1078 
-1091 TLADFYADST
+1091 
-1101 HGMYDMAKAIQLYKD
+1101 
-1116 CAENEDE
+1116 
-1123 PDPFSMYKLGAIYIK
+1123 
-1138 GKGVEKN
+1138 
-1145 IELGLHYL
+1145 
-1153 NNAIDGENSF
+1153 
-1163 AKVTLAD
+1163 
-1170 FYADSTHDMYDMAKA
+1170 
-1185 IQLYKDCAENEDEPD
+1185 
-1200 PFSMYKLGAI
+1200 
-1210 YIKGKG
+1210 KGKG

-1236 SFAKVTLADFYADS
+1236 SFAKITLADFYADS
-1250 THDMYDIAKAI
+1250 THDMYD
-1261 QLYKDCAE
+1261 
-1269 NEDEPDPFSMYKLG
+1269 
-1283 SIYIKGNGVEKNIE
+1283 
-1297 LGLHYLNNAIDGGN
+1297 
-1311 SFAKVTLADFYAD
+1311 
-1324 STHSWYNITKAIQL
+1324 ITKAIQL

-1422 QNHLLL
+1422 QIHLLL

>member
-113 SEEDAVV
+113 SEEDAVA

-135 VMNDVGNSFGI
+135 VMNDVGNSLGI

-247 SSDLIELVNFLPGRG
+247 SSDLIELVNSLPGRG

-370 DEDNL
+370 DEDI
-375 QVNSVHLYDEDN
+375 S
-387 LQVNSVHLYD
+387 QVNSVHLYD
-397 EDSSQVNSVHLYD
+397 EDSSQVNSVHLSD

-474 DEEFFRISS
+474 DEE
-483 GYLSNE
+483 L
-489 DIPQMNSVHLSDEE
+489 
-503 FFRMS
+503 FRMS

-516 VSQVN
+516 DSQVN
-521 SVHLNDE
+521 SVHLYDE
-528 DTSQVNSVHLIN
+528 DTPQVNSVHLIN
-540 GKICN
+540 GKICD

-562 NSLYSLDKEDPNYTT
+562 SALYSLDKENPDYAN
-577 QFNTILDALISYHN
+577 QFNIILDAIISHHN

-712 TTPLTPELYAKSLKL
+712 TTPLTPELYAKSLEL
-727 LESASNKNP
+727 LKSASNQNP

-806 YNYFMKSAECKN
+806 YKYFMKSAECKN

-823 ALGKTCSDKTSSH
+823 ALGKTCSDKTSPH

-887 KAIDIYKEC
+887 KAIDIYKAC

-931 AAIDAGN
+931 AAIAAGN

-1043 ENEDEPDPF
+1043 ENENEPDPF

-1057 GYIYLKGKGVEKDI
+1057 GAIYLKGKGVEKDI

-1078 NSAIDGGNSFAKI
+1078 N
-1091 TLADFYADST
+1091 
-1101 HGMYDMAKAIQLYKD
+1101 
-1116 CAENEDE
+1116 
-1123 PDPFSMYKLGAIYIK
+1123 
-1138 GKGVEKN
+1138 
-1145 IELGLHYL
+1145 
-1153 NNAIDGENSF
+1153 NAI
-1163 AKVTLAD
+1163 A
-1170 FYADSTHDMYDMAKA
+1170 
-1185 IQLYKDCAENEDEPD
+1185 
-1200 PFSMYKLGAI
+1200 
-1210 YIKGKG
+1210 
-1216 VEKNIELGLHYLNN
+1216 
-1230 AIDGGN
+1230 GGN
-1236 SFAKVTLADFYADS
+1236 SFAKVTLANFYADS

-1324 STHSWYNITKAIQL
+1324 STHSRYNITKAIQL

>member
-113 SEEDAVV
+113 SEEDAVA

-135 VMNDVGNSFGI
+135 VMNDVGNSLGI

-247 SSDLIELVNFLPGRG
+247 SSDLIELVNSLPGRG

-370 DEDNL
+370 DED
-375 QVNSVHLYDEDN
+375 SP
-387 LQVNSVHLYD
+387 
-397 EDSSQVNSVHLYD
+397 
-410 EDSSQ
+410 Q

-441 VNSVHLSDEEFFRMS
+441 VNSVHLYDEDSSQVNSVHLSDEEFFRMS
-456 SGYLSNEDIP
+456 SSYLSNEDIP

-474 DEEFFRISS
+474 DEEF
-483 GYLSNE
+483 L
-489 DIPQMNSVHLSDEE
+489 
-503 FFRMS
+503 RMS

-516 VSQVN
+516 DSQVN
-521 SVHLNDE
+521 SVHLYDE
-528 DTSQVNSVHLIN
+528 DTPQVNSVHLIN
-540 GKICN
+540 GKICD

-551 LEWTAAFKGTR
+551 LEWTAAFKRTR

-625 YNNFKNIFEHP
+625 YNNFKNIFNHP
-636 ELYISNHKEHKKGDN
+636 ELYISGDEKKHAP
-651 EKSVLTPEQQ
+651 TPEQQ
-661 ESFLSYHLGK
+661 KRFLSYHLGK

-685 AISYYKNCLNDNA
+685 AISYYKNCLDDNA
-698 YAQYALANIYLSEK
+698 YAQYALANIYLGKK
-712 TTPLTPELYAKSLKL
+712 TTPLTPELYAKSLEL
-727 LESASNKNP
+727 LKSASSKNP

-743 QHLERPIFPYR
+743 KHLERPIFPYR
-754 STQNEINS
+754 STQNDIHIF
-762 YYRTALDGFLSEED
+762 YRTALDGFLIEKN
-776 NDTNLN
+776 NDTNLD

-806 YNYFMKSAECKN
+806 YKYFMKSAECKN

-823 ALGKTCSDKTSSH
+823 ALGKTCSDKTSPH

-852 YTDPETGESHAPSYL
+852 YTDSETGESHAPSYL

-873 LYANQEND
+873 LYANQKND

-896 IETNADSTAMFK
+896 IETNADSMAMFK

-914 NGNGVDEN
+914 
-922 VELGLKYIN
+922 
-931 AAIDAGN
+931 
-938 KFVKITMA
+938 
-946 GIYSDSNNKLYNMD
+946 
-960 KAIELYK
+960 
-967 DCAENDSD
+967 
-975 SFSMF
+975 
-980 RLGSIYFNG
+980 
-989 NGVEKNTV
+989 
-997 LGLQYL
+997 
-1003 NHAAK
+1003 
-1008 SGNKYA
+1008 
-1014 KITLA
+1014 
-1019 GIYSN
+1019 
-1024 GDNEFYDMAK
+1024 
-1034 AIRLYKDCA
+1034 
-1043 ENEDEPDPF
+1043 
-1052 SMYRL
+1052 
-1057 GYIYLKGKGVEKDI
+1057 KGKGVEKD
-1071 ELGLHYL
+1071 
-1078 NSAIDGGNSFAKI
+1078 
-1091 TLADFYADST
+1091 
-1101 HGMYDMAKAIQLYKD
+1101 
-1116 CAENEDE
+1116 
-1123 PDPFSMYKLGAIYIK
+1123 
-1138 GKGVEKN
+1138 
-1145 IELGLHYL
+1145 
-1153 NNAIDGENSF
+1153 
-1163 AKVTLAD
+1163 
-1170 FYADSTHDMYDMAKA
+1170 
-1185 IQLYKDCAENEDEPD
+1185 
-1200 PFSMYKLGAI
+1200 
-1210 YIKGKG
+1210 
-1216 VEKNIELGLHYLNN
+1216 
-1230 AIDGGN
+1230 
-1236 SFAKVTLADFYADS
+1236 
-1250 THDMYDIAKAI
+1250 
-1261 QLYKDCAE
+1261 
-1269 NEDEPDPFSMYKLG
+1269 
-1283 SIYIKGNGVEKNIE
+1283 IE

-1324 STHSWYNITKAIQL
+1324 STHSRYNITKAIQL

-1428 IHSKPTSK
+1428 IHSKSTSK

>member
-113 SEEDAVV
+113 SEEDAVA
-120 LGYNQKDAW
+120 LGYNQKDTW

-247 SSDLIELVNFLPGRG
+247 SSDLIELVNSLPGRG

-302 DISKTYSGSTN
+302 DISTTYSGSTN

-370 DEDNL
+370 DK
-375 QVNSVHLYDEDN
+375 
-387 LQVNSVHLYD
+387 
-397 EDSSQVNSVHLYD
+397 DSSQVNSVHLYD

-441 VNSVHLSDEEFFRMS
+441 VNSVHL
-456 SGYLSNEDIP
+456 Y
-466 QMNSVHLS
+466 
-474 DEEFFRISS
+474 
-483 GYLSNE
+483 
-489 DIPQMNSVHLSDEE
+489 
-503 FFRMS
+503 
-508 SNYLSDED
+508 DED
-516 VSQVN
+516 SSQVN
-521 SVHLNDE
+521 SVHLYDEDSSQVNSVHLYDE
-528 DTSQVNSVHLIN
+528 DTPQVNSVHLIN
-540 GKICN
+540 GKICD

-625 YNNFKNIFEHP
+625 YNNFKNIFNHP
-636 ELYISNHKEHKKGDN
+636 ELYISGDEKKHAP
-651 EKSVLTPEQQ
+651 TPEQQ
-661 ESFLSYHLGK
+661 KRFLSYHLGK

-685 AISYYKNCLNDNA
+685 AISYYKNCLDDNA
-698 YAQYALANIYLSEK
+698 YAQYALANIYLGKK
-712 TTPLTPELYAKSLKL
+712 TTPLTPELYAKSLEL
-727 LESASNKNP
+727 LKSASSKNP

-743 QHLERPIFPYR
+743 KHLERPIFPYR
-754 STQNEINS
+754 STQNDIHIF
-762 YYRTALDGFLSEED
+762 YRTALDGFLSEKD
-776 NDTNLN
+776 NDTNLD

-806 YNYFMKSAECKN
+806 YKYFMKSAECKN

-823 ALGKTCSDKTSSH
+823 ALGKTCSDKTSPH

-852 YTDPETGESHAPSYL
+852 YTDSETGESHAPSYL

-873 LYANQEND
+873 LYANQKND

-896 IETNADSTAMFK
+896 IETNADSMAMFK

-914 NGNGVDEN
+914 
-922 VELGLKYIN
+922 
-931 AAIDAGN
+931 
-938 KFVKITMA
+938 
-946 GIYSDSNNKLYNMD
+946 
-960 KAIELYK
+960 
-967 DCAENDSD
+967 
-975 SFSMF
+975 
-980 RLGSIYFNG
+980 
-989 NGVEKNTV
+989 
-997 LGLQYL
+997 
-1003 NHAAK
+1003 
-1008 SGNKYA
+1008 
-1014 KITLA
+1014 
-1019 GIYSN
+1019 
-1024 GDNEFYDMAK
+1024 
-1034 AIRLYKDCA
+1034 
-1043 ENEDEPDPF
+1043 
-1052 SMYRL
+1052 
-1057 GYIYLKGKGVEKDI
+1057 KGKGVEKD
-1071 ELGLHYL
+1071 
-1078 NSAIDGGNSFAKI
+1078 
-1091 TLADFYADST
+1091 
-1101 HGMYDMAKAIQLYKD
+1101 
-1116 CAENEDE
+1116 
-1123 PDPFSMYKLGAIYIK
+1123 
-1138 GKGVEKN
+1138 
-1145 IELGLHYL
+1145 
-1153 NNAIDGENSF
+1153 
-1163 AKVTLAD
+1163 
-1170 FYADSTHDMYDMAKA
+1170 
-1185 IQLYKDCAENEDEPD
+1185 
-1200 PFSMYKLGAI
+1200 
-1210 YIKGKG
+1210 
-1216 VEKNIELGLHYLNN
+1216 
-1230 AIDGGN
+1230 
-1236 SFAKVTLADFYADS
+1236 
-1250 THDMYDIAKAI
+1250 
-1261 QLYKDCAE
+1261 
-1269 NEDEPDPFSMYKLG
+1269 
-1283 SIYIKGNGVEKNIE
+1283 IE

-1324 STHSWYNITKAIQL
+1324 STHSRYNITKAIQL

-1422 QNHLLL
+1422 QIHLLL

>member
-61 SANSQYIYYI
+61 SANSQYIYYM

-113 SEEDAVV
+113 SEEDAVA
-120 LGYNQKDAW
+120 LGYNQKDTW

-247 SSDLIELVNFLPGRG
+247 SSDLIELVNSLPGRG

-302 DISKTYSGSTN
+302 DISTTYSGSTN

-351 ELSSPLHN
+351 VLSSPLHN

-370 DEDNL
+370 DEDNP
-375 QVNSVHLYDEDN
+375 
-387 LQVNSVHLYD
+387 QVNSVHLYD

-415 VNSVHLYDEDS
+415 VNSVHLYDEDT
-426 SQVNSVHLYDEDNPQ
+426 P
-441 VNSVHLSDEEFFRMS
+441 
-456 SGYLSNEDIP
+456 
-466 QMNSVHLS
+466 
-474 DEEFFRISS
+474 
-483 GYLSNE
+483 
-489 DIPQMNSVHLSDEE
+489 
-503 FFRMS
+503 
-508 SNYLSDED
+508 
-516 VSQVN
+516 
-521 SVHLNDE
+521 
-528 DTSQVNSVHLIN
+528 QVNSVHLIN
-540 GKICN
+540 GKICD

-577 QFNTILDALISYHN
+577 QFNTILDSLISYHN

-625 YNNFKNIFEHP
+625 YNNFKNIFKHP
-636 ELYISNHKEHKKGDN
+636 ELYISSDEKKH
-651 EKSVLTPEQQ
+651 VPTPEQQ
-661 ESFLSYHLGK
+661 KRFLSYHLGK

-698 YAQYALANIYLSEK
+698 YAQYALANIYLGK
-712 TTPLTPELYAKSLKL
+712 KATPLTPELYAKSLEL
-727 LESASNKNP
+727 LKSASNQNP
-736 YAAYEYA
+736 YAAYEFA

-754 STQNEINS
+754 STQNDIHIF
-762 YYRTALDGFLSEED
+762 YRTALDGFLSEKD
-776 NDTNLN
+776 NDTNLD

-795 GKGCERDVELA
+795 GKGCEKDVELA
-806 YNYFMKSAECKN
+806 YKYFMKSAEYKN

-823 ALGKTCSDKTSSH
+823 ALGKTCSDKTSPH

-852 YTDPETGESHAPSYL
+852 YTDSETGESHAPSYL

-873 LYANQEND
+873 LYANQKND

-896 IETNADSTAMFK
+896 IEINVDSMAMFK

-914 NGNGVDEN
+914 
-922 VELGLKYIN
+922 
-931 AAIDAGN
+931 
-938 KFVKITMA
+938 
-946 GIYSDSNNKLYNMD
+946 
-960 KAIELYK
+960 
-967 DCAENDSD
+967 
-975 SFSMF
+975 
-980 RLGSIYFNG
+980 
-989 NGVEKNTV
+989 
-997 LGLQYL
+997 
-1003 NHAAK
+1003 
-1008 SGNKYA
+1008 
-1014 KITLA
+1014 
-1019 GIYSN
+1019 
-1024 GDNEFYDMAK
+1024 
-1034 AIRLYKDCA
+1034 
-1043 ENEDEPDPF
+1043 
-1052 SMYRL
+1052 
-1057 GYIYLKGKGVEKDI
+1057 
-1071 ELGLHYL
+1071 
-1078 NSAIDGGNSFAKI
+1078 
-1091 TLADFYADST
+1091 
-1101 HGMYDMAKAIQLYKD
+1101 
-1116 CAENEDE
+1116 
-1123 PDPFSMYKLGAIYIK
+1123 
-1138 GKGVEKN
+1138 
-1145 IELGLHYL
+1145 
-1153 NNAIDGENSF
+1153 
-1163 AKVTLAD
+1163 
-1170 FYADSTHDMYDMAKA
+1170 
-1185 IQLYKDCAENEDEPD
+1185 
-1200 PFSMYKLGAI
+1200 
-1210 YIKGKG
+1210 KGKG

-1250 THDMYDIAKAI
+1250 THSLYDM
-1261 QLYKDCAE
+1261 
-1269 NEDEPDPFSMYKLG
+1269 SR
-1283 SIYIKGNGVEKNIE
+1283 
-1297 LGLHYLNNAIDGGN
+1297 
-1311 SFAKVTLADFYAD
+1311 
-1324 STHSWYNITKAIQL
+1324 AIQL

-1422 QNHLLL
+1422 QIHLLL
-1428 IHSKPTSK
+1428 IHSKSTSK

-1454 EH
+1454 EHE

>member
-113 SEEDAVV
+113 SEEDAVA

-199 KAEREMFLPEKN
+199 KAEREMFIPEKN
-211 QYRDATIG
+211 QYRDATID

-247 SSDLIELVNFLPGRG
+247 SSDLIELVNSLPGRG

-302 DISKTYSGSTN
+302 DISTTYSGSTN

-370 DEDNL
+370 DEDNP
-375 QVNSVHLYDEDN
+375 
-387 LQVNSVHLYD
+387 
-397 EDSSQVNSVHLYD
+397 
-410 EDSSQ
+410 
-415 VNSVHLYDEDS
+415 
-426 SQVNSVHLYDEDNPQ
+426 QVNSVHLYDEDNPQ

-456 SGYLSNEDIP
+456 SNYLY
-466 QMNSVHLS
+466 
-474 DEEFFRISS
+474 DEE
-483 GYLSNE
+483 
-489 DIPQMNSVHLSDEE
+489 D
-503 FFRMS
+503 
-508 SNYLSDED
+508 
-516 VSQVN
+516 SQVN

-528 DTSQVNSVHLIN
+528 DTPQVNSVHLIN
-540 GKICN
+540 GKICD

-636 ELYISNHKEHKKGDN
+636 ELYISGDEKKHAP
-651 EKSVLTPEQQ
+651 TPEQQ
-661 ESFLSYHLGK
+661 KRFLSYHLGK

-727 LESASNKNP
+727 LNSASNKNP
-736 YAAYEYA
+736 YAACEYA
-743 QHLERPIFPYR
+743 QHLENPRYVEYR
-754 STQNEINS
+754 GTDNDIYS
-762 YYRTALDGFLSEED
+762 YYHAALNGFLIEEKNDSNLDG
-776 NDTNLN
+776 N
-782 GSILY
+782 ILY

-806 YNYFMKSAECKN
+806 YKYFMKSAECKN

-823 ALGKTCSDKTSSH
+823 ALGKTCSDKTSPH

-852 YTDPETGESHAPSYL
+852 YTDPETGESLAPSYL

-896 IETNADSTAMFK
+896 IETNADSMAMFK

-914 NGNGVDEN
+914 
-922 VELGLKYIN
+922 
-931 AAIDAGN
+931 
-938 KFVKITMA
+938 
-946 GIYSDSNNKLYNMD
+946 
-960 KAIELYK
+960 
-967 DCAENDSD
+967 
-975 SFSMF
+975 
-980 RLGSIYFNG
+980 
-989 NGVEKNTV
+989 
-997 LGLQYL
+997 
-1003 NHAAK
+1003 
-1008 SGNKYA
+1008 
-1014 KITLA
+1014 
-1019 GIYSN
+1019 
-1024 GDNEFYDMAK
+1024 
-1034 AIRLYKDCA
+1034 
-1043 ENEDEPDPF
+1043 
-1052 SMYRL
+1052 
-1057 GYIYLKGKGVEKDI
+1057 
-1071 ELGLHYL
+1071 
-1078 NSAIDGGNSFAKI
+1078 
-1091 TLADFYADST
+1091 
-1101 HGMYDMAKAIQLYKD
+1101 
-1116 CAENEDE
+1116 
-1123 PDPFSMYKLGAIYIK
+1123 
-1138 GKGVEKN
+1138 
-1145 IELGLHYL
+1145 
-1153 NNAIDGENSF
+1153 
-1163 AKVTLAD
+1163 
-1170 FYADSTHDMYDMAKA
+1170 
-1185 IQLYKDCAENEDEPD
+1185 
-1200 PFSMYKLGAI
+1200 
-1210 YIKGKG
+1210 KGKG

-1250 THDMYDIAKAI
+1250 THSLYDM
-1261 QLYKDCAE
+1261 
-1269 NEDEPDPFSMYKLG
+1269 SR
-1283 SIYIKGNGVEKNIE
+1283 
-1297 LGLHYLNNAIDGGN
+1297 
-1311 SFAKVTLADFYAD
+1311 
-1324 STHSWYNITKAIQL
+1324 AIQL

-1369 ALGLKYLNDAVA
+1369 ALGLKYLNDAIA

-1428 IHSKPTSK
+1428 IHSKSTSK

-1454 EH
+1454 EHE

>member
-1 MPHNILMSKIRCY
+1 MSKIRCY

-113 SEEDAVV
+113 SEEDAVA
-120 LGYNQKDAW
+120 LGYNQKDTW

-247 SSDLIELVNFLPGRG
+247 SSDLIELVNSLPGRG

-302 DISKTYSGSTN
+302 DISTTYSGSTN

-370 DEDNL
+370 DEDNP
-375 QVNSVHLYDEDN
+375 
-387 LQVNSVHLYD
+387 QVNSVHLYD

-415 VNSVHLYDEDS
+415 VNSVHLYDEDT
-426 SQVNSVHLYDEDNPQ
+426 P
-441 VNSVHLSDEEFFRMS
+441 
-456 SGYLSNEDIP
+456 
-466 QMNSVHLS
+466 
-474 DEEFFRISS
+474 
-483 GYLSNE
+483 
-489 DIPQMNSVHLSDEE
+489 
-503 FFRMS
+503 
-508 SNYLSDED
+508 
-516 VSQVN
+516 
-521 SVHLNDE
+521 
-528 DTSQVNSVHLIN
+528 QVNSVHLIN
-540 GKICN
+540 GKICD

-577 QFNTILDALISYHN
+577 QFNTILDSLISYHN

-625 YNNFKNIFEHP
+625 YNNFKNIFKHP
-636 ELYISNHKEHKKGDN
+636 ELYISSDEKKH
-651 EKSVLTPEQQ
+651 VPTPEQQ
-661 ESFLSYHLGK
+661 KRFLSYHLGK

-698 YAQYALANIYLSEK
+698 YAQYALANIYLGK
-712 TTPLTPELYAKSLKL
+712 KATPLTPELYAKSLEL
-727 LESASNKNP
+727 LKSASNQNP
-736 YAAYEYA
+736 YAAYEFA

-754 STQNEINS
+754 STQNDIHIF
-762 YYRTALDGFLSEED
+762 YRTALDGFLSEKD
-776 NDTNLN
+776 NDTNLD

-795 GKGCERDVELA
+795 GKGCEKDVELA
-806 YNYFMKSAECKN
+806 YKYFMKSAEYKN

-823 ALGKTCSDKTSSH
+823 ALGKTCSDKTSPH

-852 YTDPETGESHAPSYL
+852 YTDSETGESHAPSYL

-873 LYANQEND
+873 LYANQKND

-896 IETNADSTAMFK
+896 IEINVDSMAMFK

-914 NGNGVDEN
+914 
-922 VELGLKYIN
+922 
-931 AAIDAGN
+931 
-938 KFVKITMA
+938 
-946 GIYSDSNNKLYNMD
+946 
-960 KAIELYK
+960 
-967 DCAENDSD
+967 
-975 SFSMF
+975 
-980 RLGSIYFNG
+980 
-989 NGVEKNTV
+989 
-997 LGLQYL
+997 
-1003 NHAAK
+1003 
-1008 SGNKYA
+1008 
-1014 KITLA
+1014 
-1019 GIYSN
+1019 
-1024 GDNEFYDMAK
+1024 
-1034 AIRLYKDCA
+1034 
-1043 ENEDEPDPF
+1043 
-1052 SMYRL
+1052 
-1057 GYIYLKGKGVEKDI
+1057 
-1071 ELGLHYL
+1071 
-1078 NSAIDGGNSFAKI
+1078 
-1091 TLADFYADST
+1091 
-1101 HGMYDMAKAIQLYKD
+1101 
-1116 CAENEDE
+1116 
-1123 PDPFSMYKLGAIYIK
+1123 
-1138 GKGVEKN
+1138 
-1145 IELGLHYL
+1145 
-1153 NNAIDGENSF
+1153 
-1163 AKVTLAD
+1163 
-1170 FYADSTHDMYDMAKA
+1170 
-1185 IQLYKDCAENEDEPD
+1185 
-1200 PFSMYKLGAI
+1200 
-1210 YIKGKG
+1210 KGKG

-1250 THDMYDIAKAI
+1250 THSLYDM
-1261 QLYKDCAE
+1261 
-1269 NEDEPDPFSMYKLG
+1269 SR
-1283 SIYIKGNGVEKNIE
+1283 
-1297 LGLHYLNNAIDGGN
+1297 
-1311 SFAKVTLADFYAD
+1311 
-1324 STHSWYNITKAIQL
+1324 AIQL

-1422 QNHLLL
+1422 QIHLLL
-1428 IHSKPTSK
+1428 IHSKSTSK

-1454 EH
+1454 EHE

>member
-113 SEEDAVV
+113 SEEDAVA
-120 LGYNQKDAW
+120 LGYNQKDTW

-247 SSDLIELVNFLPGRG
+247 SSDLIELVNSLPGRG

-370 DEDNL
+370 DEDNP
-375 QVNSVHLYDEDN
+375 
-387 LQVNSVHLYD
+387 
-397 EDSSQVNSVHLYD
+397 
-410 EDSSQ
+410 
-415 VNSVHLYDEDS
+415 
-426 SQVNSVHLYDEDNPQ
+426 QVNSVHLYDEDNPQ

-456 SGYLSNEDIP
+456 S
-466 QMNSVHLS
+466 
-474 DEEFFRISS
+474 
-483 GYLSNE
+483 
-489 DIPQMNSVHLSDEE
+489 
-503 FFRMS
+503 
-508 SNYLSDED
+508 NYLSDED
-516 VSQVN
+516 DSQVN
-521 SVHLNDE
+521 SVHLYDE
-528 DTSQVNSVHLIN
+528 DTPQVNSVHLIN
-540 GKICN
+540 GKICD

-754 STQNEINS
+754 SNQNEINS
-762 YYRTALDGFLSEED
+762 YYRTALDGFLSEKD

-795 GKGCERDVELA
+795 GKGCEKDVELA
-806 YNYFMKSAECKN
+806 YKYFMKSAECKN

-823 ALGKTCSDKTSSH
+823 ALGKTCSDKTSPH

-852 YTDPETGESHAPSYL
+852 YTDSETGESHAPSYL

-896 IETNADSTAMFK
+896 IETNADSMAMFK

-914 NGNGVDEN
+914 NGKGVDEN

-931 AAIDAGN
+931 AAIAAGN

-1003 NHAAK
+1003 DHAAK

-1014 KITLA
+1014 KITMA

-1024 GDNEFYDMAK
+1024 GDNEFYDMNK

-1043 ENEDEPDPF
+1043 ENENDPDTF
-1052 SMYRL
+1052 SMYR
-1057 GYIYLKGKGVEKDI
+1057 
-1071 ELGLHYL
+1071 
-1078 NSAIDGGNSFAKI
+1078 
-1091 TLADFYADST
+1091 
-1101 HGMYDMAKAIQLYKD
+1101 
-1116 CAENEDE
+1116 
-1123 PDPFSMYKLGAIYIK
+1123 LGAIYIK

-1153 NNAIDGENSF
+1153 NNAIDE
-1163 AKVTLAD
+1163 
-1170 FYADSTHDMYDMAKA
+1170 
-1185 IQLYKDCAENEDEPD
+1185 
-1200 PFSMYKLGAI
+1200 
-1210 YIKGKG
+1210 
-1216 VEKNIELGLHYLNN
+1216 
-1230 AIDGGN
+1230 
-1236 SFAKVTLADFYADS
+1236 
-1250 THDMYDIAKAI
+1250 
-1261 QLYKDCAE
+1261 
-1269 NEDEPDPFSMYKLG
+1269 
-1283 SIYIKGNGVEKNIE
+1283 
-1297 LGLHYLNNAIDGGN
+1297 GN

-1324 STHSWYNITKAIQL
+1324 STHSRYNITKAIQL

-1422 QNHLLL
+1422 QIHLLL

>member
-97 DVTDAGVNVYR
+97 DITDAGVNVYR

-113 SEEDAVV
+113 SEEDAVA
-120 LGYNQKDAW
+120 LGYNKKDAW

-160 QGHPHCHY
+160 QEHPHCHY

-199 KAEREMFLPEKN
+199 KAEREMFIPEKN

-247 SSDLIELVNFLPGRG
+247 SSDLIELVNFLPGSG

-302 DISKTYSGSTN
+302 DISTTYSGSTN

-370 DEDNL
+370 DED
-375 QVNSVHLYDEDN
+375 SP
-387 LQVNSVHLYD
+387 
-397 EDSSQVNSVHLYD
+397 
-410 EDSSQ
+410 Q

-441 VNSVHLSDEEFFRMS
+441 VNSVHLYDEDSSQVNSVHLSDEEFFRMS
-456 SGYLSNEDIP
+456 SSYLSNEDIP

-474 DEEFFRISS
+474 DEEF
-483 GYLSNE
+483 L
-489 DIPQMNSVHLSDEE
+489 
-503 FFRMS
+503 RMS

-516 VSQVN
+516 DSQVN
-521 SVHLNDE
+521 SVHLYDE
-528 DTSQVNSVHLIN
+528 DTPQVNSVHLIN
-540 GKICN
+540 GKICD

-551 LEWTAAFKGTR
+551 LEWTAAFKRTR

-625 YNNFKNIFEHP
+625 YNNFKNIFNHP
-636 ELYISNHKEHKKGDN
+636 ELYISGDEKKHAP
-651 EKSVLTPEQQ
+651 TPEQQ
-661 ESFLSYHLGK
+661 KRFLSYHLGK

-685 AISYYKNCLNDNA
+685 AISYYKNCLDDNA
-698 YAQYALANIYLSEK
+698 YAQYALANIYLGKK
-712 TTPLTPELYAKSLKL
+712 TTPLTPELYAKSLEL
-727 LESASNKNP
+727 LKSASSKNP

-743 QHLERPIFPYR
+743 KHLERPIFPYR
-754 STQNEINS
+754 STQNDIHIF
-762 YYRTALDGFLSEED
+762 YRTALDGFLIEKN
-776 NDTNLN
+776 NDTNLD

-806 YNYFMKSAECKN
+806 YKYFMKSAECKN

-823 ALGKTCSDKTSSH
+823 ALGKTCSDKTSPH

-852 YTDPETGESHAPSYL
+852 YTDSETGESHAPSYL

-873 LYANQEND
+873 LYANQKND

-896 IETNADSTAMFK
+896 IETNADSMAMFK

-914 NGNGVDEN
+914 
-922 VELGLKYIN
+922 
-931 AAIDAGN
+931 
-938 KFVKITMA
+938 
-946 GIYSDSNNKLYNMD
+946 
-960 KAIELYK
+960 
-967 DCAENDSD
+967 
-975 SFSMF
+975 
-980 RLGSIYFNG
+980 
-989 NGVEKNTV
+989 
-997 LGLQYL
+997 
-1003 NHAAK
+1003 
-1008 SGNKYA
+1008 
-1014 KITLA
+1014 
-1019 GIYSN
+1019 
-1024 GDNEFYDMAK
+1024 
-1034 AIRLYKDCA
+1034 
-1043 ENEDEPDPF
+1043 
-1052 SMYRL
+1052 
-1057 GYIYLKGKGVEKDI
+1057 KGKGVEKD
-1071 ELGLHYL
+1071 
-1078 NSAIDGGNSFAKI
+1078 
-1091 TLADFYADST
+1091 
-1101 HGMYDMAKAIQLYKD
+1101 
-1116 CAENEDE
+1116 
-1123 PDPFSMYKLGAIYIK
+1123 
-1138 GKGVEKN
+1138 
-1145 IELGLHYL
+1145 
-1153 NNAIDGENSF
+1153 
-1163 AKVTLAD
+1163 
-1170 FYADSTHDMYDMAKA
+1170 
-1185 IQLYKDCAENEDEPD
+1185 
-1200 PFSMYKLGAI
+1200 
-1210 YIKGKG
+1210 
-1216 VEKNIELGLHYLNN
+1216 
-1230 AIDGGN
+1230 
-1236 SFAKVTLADFYADS
+1236 
-1250 THDMYDIAKAI
+1250 
-1261 QLYKDCAE
+1261 
-1269 NEDEPDPFSMYKLG
+1269 
-1283 SIYIKGNGVEKNIE
+1283 IE

-1324 STHSWYNITKAIQL
+1324 STHSRYNITKAIQL

-1428 IHSKPTSK
+1428 IHSKSTSK

>member
-113 SEEDAVV
+113 SEEDAVA

-135 VMNDVGNSFGI
+135 VMNDVGNSLGI

-247 SSDLIELVNFLPGRG
+247 SSDLIELVNSLPGRG

-375 QVNSVHLYDEDN
+375 QVNSVHLYDEDT
-387 LQVNSVHLYD
+387 
-397 EDSSQVNSVHLYD
+397 
-410 EDSSQ
+410 
-415 VNSVHLYDEDS
+415 
-426 SQVNSVHLYDEDNPQ
+426 P
-441 VNSVHLSDEEFFRMS
+441 
-456 SGYLSNEDIP
+456 
-466 QMNSVHLS
+466 
-474 DEEFFRISS
+474 
-483 GYLSNE
+483 
-489 DIPQMNSVHLSDEE
+489 
-503 FFRMS
+503 
-508 SNYLSDED
+508 
-516 VSQVN
+516 
-521 SVHLNDE
+521 
-528 DTSQVNSVHLIN
+528 QVNSVHLIN
-540 GKICN
+540 GKICD

-551 LEWTAAFKGTR
+551 LEWTAAFKRTR

-625 YNNFKNIFEHP
+625 YNNFKNIFNHP
-636 ELYISNHKEHKKGDN
+636 ELYISGDEKKHAP
-651 EKSVLTPEQQ
+651 TPEQQ
-661 ESFLSYHLGK
+661 KRFLSYHLGK

-685 AISYYKNCLNDNA
+685 AISYYKNCLDDNA
-698 YAQYALANIYLSEK
+698 YAQYALANIYLGKK
-712 TTPLTPELYAKSLKL
+712 TTPLTPELYAKSLEL
-727 LESASNKNP
+727 LKSASSKKP

-743 QHLERPIFPYR
+743 KHLERPIFPYR
-754 STQNEINS
+754 STQNDIHIF
-762 YYRTALDGFLSEED
+762 YRTALDGFLSEKN
-776 NDTNLN
+776 NDTNLD

-806 YNYFMKSAECKN
+806 YKYFMKSAECKN

-823 ALGKTCSDKTSSH
+823 ALGKTCSDKTSPH

-852 YTDPETGESHAPSYL
+852 YTDSETGESHAPSYL

-873 LYANQEND
+873 LYANQKND

-896 IETNADSTAMFK
+896 IETNADSMAMFK

-914 NGNGVDEN
+914 
-922 VELGLKYIN
+922 
-931 AAIDAGN
+931 
-938 KFVKITMA
+938 
-946 GIYSDSNNKLYNMD
+946 
-960 KAIELYK
+960 
-967 DCAENDSD
+967 
-975 SFSMF
+975 
-980 RLGSIYFNG
+980 
-989 NGVEKNTV
+989 
-997 LGLQYL
+997 
-1003 NHAAK
+1003 
-1008 SGNKYA
+1008 
-1014 KITLA
+1014 
-1019 GIYSN
+1019 
-1024 GDNEFYDMAK
+1024 
-1034 AIRLYKDCA
+1034 
-1043 ENEDEPDPF
+1043 
-1052 SMYRL
+1052 
-1057 GYIYLKGKGVEKDI
+1057 KGKGVEKD
-1071 ELGLHYL
+1071 
-1078 NSAIDGGNSFAKI
+1078 
-1091 TLADFYADST
+1091 
-1101 HGMYDMAKAIQLYKD
+1101 
-1116 CAENEDE
+1116 
-1123 PDPFSMYKLGAIYIK
+1123 
-1138 GKGVEKN
+1138 
-1145 IELGLHYL
+1145 
-1153 NNAIDGENSF
+1153 
-1163 AKVTLAD
+1163 
-1170 FYADSTHDMYDMAKA
+1170 
-1185 IQLYKDCAENEDEPD
+1185 
-1200 PFSMYKLGAI
+1200 
-1210 YIKGKG
+1210 
-1216 VEKNIELGLHYLNN
+1216 
-1230 AIDGGN
+1230 
-1236 SFAKVTLADFYADS
+1236 
-1250 THDMYDIAKAI
+1250 
-1261 QLYKDCAE
+1261 
-1269 NEDEPDPFSMYKLG
+1269 
-1283 SIYIKGNGVEKNIE
+1283 IE

-1324 STHSWYNITKAIQL
+1324 STHSRYNITKAIQL

-1428 IHSKPTSK
+1428 IHSKSTSK

>member
-113 SEEDAVV
+113 SEEDAVA
-120 LGYNQKDAW
+120 LGYNQKDTW

-247 SSDLIELVNFLPGRG
+247 SSDLIELVNSLPGRG

-302 DISKTYSGSTN
+302 DISTTYSGSTN

-370 DEDNL
+370 DED
-375 QVNSVHLYDEDN
+375 
-387 LQVNSVHLYD
+387 
-397 EDSSQVNSVHLYD
+397 SSQVNSVHLYD
-410 EDSSQ
+410 EDSS
-415 VNSVHLYDEDS
+415 
-426 SQVNSVHLYDEDNPQ
+426 Q

-474 DEEFFRISS
+474 DEEFFR
-483 GYLSNE
+483 
-489 DIPQMNSVHLSDEE
+489 
-503 FFRMS
+503 MS

-516 VSQVN
+516 DSQVN
-521 SVHLNDE
+521 SVHLYDE
-528 DTSQVNSVHLIN
+528 VTSQVNSVHLIN
-540 GKICN
+540 GKIYD

-577 QFNTILDALISYHN
+577 QFNSILDALISYHN

-762 YYRTALDGFLSEED
+762 YYRTALDGFLSEKD

-795 GKGCERDVELA
+795 GKGCEKDVELA
-806 YNYFMKSAECKN
+806 YKYFMKSAECKN

-823 ALGKTCSDKTSSH
+823 ALGKTCSDKTSPH

-881 KIYDID
+881 KIYDIN

-896 IETNADSTAMFK
+896 IETNADSMAMFK

-914 NGNGVDEN
+914 NGKGVDEN

-931 AAIDAGN
+931 AAIAAGN

-1003 NHAAK
+1003 DHAAK

-1014 KITLA
+1014 KITMA

-1024 GDNEFYDMAK
+1024 GDNEFYDMNK

-1043 ENEDEPDPF
+1043 ENENEPDTF

-1057 GYIYLKGKGVEKDI
+1057 GAIYL
-1071 ELGLHYL
+1071 
-1078 NSAIDGGNSFAKI
+1078 
-1091 TLADFYADST
+1091 
-1101 HGMYDMAKAIQLYKD
+1101 
-1116 CAENEDE
+1116 
-1123 PDPFSMYKLGAIYIK
+1123 K

-1153 NNAIDGENSF
+1153 NNAIDE
-1163 AKVTLAD
+1163 
-1170 FYADSTHDMYDMAKA
+1170 
-1185 IQLYKDCAENEDEPD
+1185 
-1200 PFSMYKLGAI
+1200 
-1210 YIKGKG
+1210 
-1216 VEKNIELGLHYLNN
+1216 
-1230 AIDGGN
+1230 
-1236 SFAKVTLADFYADS
+1236 
-1250 THDMYDIAKAI
+1250 
-1261 QLYKDCAE
+1261 
-1269 NEDEPDPFSMYKLG
+1269 
-1283 SIYIKGNGVEKNIE
+1283 
-1297 LGLHYLNNAIDGGN
+1297 GN

-1324 STHSWYNITKAIQL
+1324 STHSRYNITKAIQL

-1422 QNHLLL
+1422 QIHLLL

>member
-113 SEEDAVV
+113 SEEDAVA

-135 VMNDVGNSFGI
+135 VMNDVGNSLGI

-247 SSDLIELVNFLPGRG
+247 SSDLIELVNSLPGRG

-359 DNLQVNSVHLY
+359 DNLQVNSVHRY

-375 QVNSVHLYDEDN
+375 QVNSVHLYDEDT
-387 LQVNSVHLYD
+387 
-397 EDSSQVNSVHLYD
+397 
-410 EDSSQ
+410 
-415 VNSVHLYDEDS
+415 
-426 SQVNSVHLYDEDNPQ
+426 P
-441 VNSVHLSDEEFFRMS
+441 
-456 SGYLSNEDIP
+456 
-466 QMNSVHLS
+466 
-474 DEEFFRISS
+474 
-483 GYLSNE
+483 
-489 DIPQMNSVHLSDEE
+489 
-503 FFRMS
+503 
-508 SNYLSDED
+508 
-516 VSQVN
+516 
-521 SVHLNDE
+521 
-528 DTSQVNSVHLIN
+528 QVNSVHLIN
-540 GKICN
+540 GKICD

-551 LEWTAAFKGTR
+551 LEWTAAFKRTR

-625 YNNFKNIFEHP
+625 YNNFKNIFNHP
-636 ELYISNHKEHKKGDN
+636 ELYISGDEKKHAP
-651 EKSVLTPEQQ
+651 TPEQQ
-661 ESFLSYHLGK
+661 KRFLSYHLGK

-685 AISYYKNCLNDNA
+685 AISYYKNCLDDNA
-698 YAQYALANIYLSEK
+698 YAQYALANIYLGKK
-712 TTPLTPELYAKSLKL
+712 TTPLTPELYAKSLEL
-727 LESASNKNP
+727 LKSASSKNP

-743 QHLERPIFPYR
+743 KHLERPIFPYR
-754 STQNEINS
+754 STQNDIHIF
-762 YYRTALDGFLSEED
+762 YRTALDGFLSEKN
-776 NDTNLN
+776 NDTNLD

-806 YNYFMKSAECKN
+806 YKYFMKSAECKN

-823 ALGKTCSDKTSSH
+823 ALGKTCSDKTSPH

-852 YTDPETGESHAPSYL
+852 YTDSETGESHAPSYL

-873 LYANQEND
+873 LYANQKND

-896 IETNADSTAMFK
+896 IETNADSMAMFK

-914 NGNGVDEN
+914 
-922 VELGLKYIN
+922 
-931 AAIDAGN
+931 
-938 KFVKITMA
+938 
-946 GIYSDSNNKLYNMD
+946 
-960 KAIELYK
+960 
-967 DCAENDSD
+967 
-975 SFSMF
+975 
-980 RLGSIYFNG
+980 
-989 NGVEKNTV
+989 
-997 LGLQYL
+997 
-1003 NHAAK
+1003 
-1008 SGNKYA
+1008 
-1014 KITLA
+1014 
-1019 GIYSN
+1019 
-1024 GDNEFYDMAK
+1024 
-1034 AIRLYKDCA
+1034 
-1043 ENEDEPDPF
+1043 
-1052 SMYRL
+1052 
-1057 GYIYLKGKGVEKDI
+1057 KGKGVEKD
-1071 ELGLHYL
+1071 
-1078 NSAIDGGNSFAKI
+1078 
-1091 TLADFYADST
+1091 
-1101 HGMYDMAKAIQLYKD
+1101 
-1116 CAENEDE
+1116 
-1123 PDPFSMYKLGAIYIK
+1123 
-1138 GKGVEKN
+1138 
-1145 IELGLHYL
+1145 
-1153 NNAIDGENSF
+1153 
-1163 AKVTLAD
+1163 
-1170 FYADSTHDMYDMAKA
+1170 
-1185 IQLYKDCAENEDEPD
+1185 
-1200 PFSMYKLGAI
+1200 
-1210 YIKGKG
+1210 
-1216 VEKNIELGLHYLNN
+1216 
-1230 AIDGGN
+1230 
-1236 SFAKVTLADFYADS
+1236 
-1250 THDMYDIAKAI
+1250 
-1261 QLYKDCAE
+1261 
-1269 NEDEPDPFSMYKLG
+1269 
-1283 SIYIKGNGVEKNIE
+1283 IE

-1324 STHSWYNITKAIQL
+1324 STHSRYNITKAIQL

-1358 YLFGHGVDKDE
+1358 YLLGHGVDKDE

-1428 IHSKPTSK
+1428 IHSKSTSK

>member
-113 SEEDAVV
+113 SEEDAVA

-135 VMNDVGNSFGI
+135 VMNDVGNSLGI

-247 SSDLIELVNFLPGRG
+247 SSDLIELVNSLPGRG

-302 DISKTYSGSTN
+302 DISTTYSGSTN

-359 DNLQVNSVHLY
+359 
-370 DEDNL
+370 
-375 QVNSVHLYDEDN
+375 DN

-474 DEEFFRISS
+474 DEEFFR
-483 GYLSNE
+483 
-489 DIPQMNSVHLSDEE
+489 
-503 FFRMS
+503 MS

-516 VSQVN
+516 DSQVN
-521 SVHLNDE
+521 SVHLYDE
-528 DTSQVNSVHLIN
+528 DTPQVNSVHLIN
-540 GKICN
+540 GKICD

-601 ARLYNSKSYPI
+601 ARLCNSKSYPI

-636 ELYISNHKEHKKGDN
+636 ELYISSDEKKHAP
-651 EKSVLTPEQQ
+651 TPEQQ
-661 ESFLSYHLGK
+661 KRFLSYHLGK

-685 AISYYKNCLNDNA
+685 AISYYKNCLDDNA
-698 YAQYALANIYLSEK
+698 YAQYALANIYLGKK
-712 TTPLTPELYAKSLKL
+712 TTPLTPELYAKSLEL
-727 LESASNKNP
+727 LKSASSKNP

-743 QHLERPIFPYR
+743 KHLERPIFPYR
-754 STQNEINS
+754 STQNDIHIF
-762 YYRTALDGFLSEED
+762 YRTALDGFLSEKD
-776 NDTNLN
+776 NDTNLD

-806 YNYFMKSAECKN
+806 YKYFMKSAECKN

-823 ALGKTCSDKTSSH
+823 ALGKTCSDKTSPH

-852 YTDPETGESHAPSYL
+852 YTDSETGESHAPSYL

-873 LYANQEND
+873 LYANQKND

-896 IETNADSTAMFK
+896 IETNADSMAMFK

-914 NGNGVDEN
+914 
-922 VELGLKYIN
+922 
-931 AAIDAGN
+931 
-938 KFVKITMA
+938 
-946 GIYSDSNNKLYNMD
+946 
-960 KAIELYK
+960 
-967 DCAENDSD
+967 
-975 SFSMF
+975 
-980 RLGSIYFNG
+980 
-989 NGVEKNTV
+989 
-997 LGLQYL
+997 
-1003 NHAAK
+1003 
-1008 SGNKYA
+1008 
-1014 KITLA
+1014 
-1019 GIYSN
+1019 
-1024 GDNEFYDMAK
+1024 
-1034 AIRLYKDCA
+1034 
-1043 ENEDEPDPF
+1043 
-1052 SMYRL
+1052 
-1057 GYIYLKGKGVEKDI
+1057 KGKGVEKD
-1071 ELGLHYL
+1071 
-1078 NSAIDGGNSFAKI
+1078 
-1091 TLADFYADST
+1091 
-1101 HGMYDMAKAIQLYKD
+1101 
-1116 CAENEDE
+1116 
-1123 PDPFSMYKLGAIYIK
+1123 
-1138 GKGVEKN
+1138 
-1145 IELGLHYL
+1145 
-1153 NNAIDGENSF
+1153 
-1163 AKVTLAD
+1163 
-1170 FYADSTHDMYDMAKA
+1170 
-1185 IQLYKDCAENEDEPD
+1185 
-1200 PFSMYKLGAI
+1200 
-1210 YIKGKG
+1210 
-1216 VEKNIELGLHYLNN
+1216 
-1230 AIDGGN
+1230 
-1236 SFAKVTLADFYADS
+1236 
-1250 THDMYDIAKAI
+1250 
-1261 QLYKDCAE
+1261 
-1269 NEDEPDPFSMYKLG
+1269 
-1283 SIYIKGNGVEKNIE
+1283 IE

-1324 STHSWYNITKAIQL
+1324 STHSRYNITKAIQL

-1428 IHSKPTSK
+1428 IHSKSTSK

>member
-113 SEEDAVV
+113 SEEDAVA

-135 VMNDVGNSFGI
+135 VMNDVGNSLGI

-247 SSDLIELVNFLPGRG
+247 SSDLIELVNSLPGRG

-302 DISKTYSGSTN
+302 DISTTYSGSTN

-370 DEDNL
+370 DED
-375 QVNSVHLYDEDN
+375 SP
-387 LQVNSVHLYD
+387 
-397 EDSSQVNSVHLYD
+397 
-410 EDSSQ
+410 Q

-441 VNSVHLSDEEFFRMS
+441 VNSVHLYDEDSSQVNSVHLSDEEFFRMS
-456 SGYLSNEDIP
+456 SSYLSNEDIP

-474 DEEFFRISS
+474 DEEF
-483 GYLSNE
+483 L
-489 DIPQMNSVHLSDEE
+489 
-503 FFRMS
+503 RMS

-516 VSQVN
+516 DSQVN
-521 SVHLNDE
+521 SVHLYDE
-528 DTSQVNSVHLIN
+528 DTPQVNSVHLIN
-540 GKICN
+540 GKICD

-551 LEWTAAFKGTR
+551 LEWTAAFKRTR

-625 YNNFKNIFEHP
+625 YNNFKNIFNHP
-636 ELYISNHKEHKKGDN
+636 ELYISGDEKKHAP
-651 EKSVLTPEQQ
+651 TPEQQ
-661 ESFLSYHLGK
+661 KRFLSYHLGK

-685 AISYYKNCLNDNA
+685 AISYYKNCLDDNA
-698 YAQYALANIYLSEK
+698 YAQYALANIYLGKK
-712 TTPLTPELYAKSLKL
+712 TTPLTPELYAKSLEL
-727 LESASNKNP
+727 LKSASSKNP

-743 QHLERPIFPYR
+743 KHLERPIFPYR
-754 STQNEINS
+754 STQNDIHIF
-762 YYRTALDGFLSEED
+762 YRTALDGFLIEKN
-776 NDTNLN
+776 NDTNLD

-806 YNYFMKSAECKN
+806 YKYFMKSAECKN

-823 ALGKTCSDKTSSH
+823 ALGKTCSDKTSPH

-852 YTDPETGESHAPSYL
+852 YTDSETGESHAPSYL

-873 LYANQEND
+873 LYANQKND

-896 IETNADSTAMFK
+896 IETNADSMAMFK

-914 NGNGVDEN
+914 
-922 VELGLKYIN
+922 
-931 AAIDAGN
+931 
-938 KFVKITMA
+938 
-946 GIYSDSNNKLYNMD
+946 
-960 KAIELYK
+960 
-967 DCAENDSD
+967 
-975 SFSMF
+975 
-980 RLGSIYFNG
+980 
-989 NGVEKNTV
+989 
-997 LGLQYL
+997 
-1003 NHAAK
+1003 
-1008 SGNKYA
+1008 
-1014 KITLA
+1014 
-1019 GIYSN
+1019 
-1024 GDNEFYDMAK
+1024 
-1034 AIRLYKDCA
+1034 
-1043 ENEDEPDPF
+1043 
-1052 SMYRL
+1052 
-1057 GYIYLKGKGVEKDI
+1057 KGKGVEKD
-1071 ELGLHYL
+1071 
-1078 NSAIDGGNSFAKI
+1078 
-1091 TLADFYADST
+1091 
-1101 HGMYDMAKAIQLYKD
+1101 
-1116 CAENEDE
+1116 
-1123 PDPFSMYKLGAIYIK
+1123 
-1138 GKGVEKN
+1138 
-1145 IELGLHYL
+1145 
-1153 NNAIDGENSF
+1153 
-1163 AKVTLAD
+1163 
-1170 FYADSTHDMYDMAKA
+1170 
-1185 IQLYKDCAENEDEPD
+1185 
-1200 PFSMYKLGAI
+1200 
-1210 YIKGKG
+1210 
-1216 VEKNIELGLHYLNN
+1216 
-1230 AIDGGN
+1230 
-1236 SFAKVTLADFYADS
+1236 
-1250 THDMYDIAKAI
+1250 
-1261 QLYKDCAE
+1261 
-1269 NEDEPDPFSMYKLG
+1269 
-1283 SIYIKGNGVEKNIE
+1283 IE

-1324 STHSWYNITKAIQL
+1324 STHSRYNITKAIQL

-1428 IHSKPTSK
+1428 IHSKSTSK

>member
-113 SEEDAVV
+113 SEEDAVA

-135 VMNDVGNSFGI
+135 VMNDVGNSLGI

-247 SSDLIELVNFLPGRG
+247 SSDLIELVNSLPGRG

-302 DISKTYSGSTN
+302 DISTTYSGSTN

-370 DEDNL
+370 DEDNP
-375 QVNSVHLYDEDN
+375 
-387 LQVNSVHLYD
+387 QVNSVHLYD

-415 VNSVHLYDEDS
+415 VNSVHLYDEDT
-426 SQVNSVHLYDEDNPQ
+426 P
-441 VNSVHLSDEEFFRMS
+441 
-456 SGYLSNEDIP
+456 
-466 QMNSVHLS
+466 
-474 DEEFFRISS
+474 
-483 GYLSNE
+483 
-489 DIPQMNSVHLSDEE
+489 
-503 FFRMS
+503 
-508 SNYLSDED
+508 
-516 VSQVN
+516 
-521 SVHLNDE
+521 
-528 DTSQVNSVHLIN
+528 QVNSVHLIN
-540 GKICN
+540 GKICD

-577 QFNTILDALISYHN
+577 QFNTILDSLISYHN

-712 TTPLTPELYAKSLKL
+712 TTPLTPELYAKSLEL
-727 LESASNKNP
+727 LKSASSKNP

-743 QHLERPIFPYR
+743 KHLERPIFPYR
-754 STQNEINS
+754 STQNDIHIF
-762 YYRTALDGFLSEED
+762 YRTALDGFLSEKD
-776 NDTNLN
+776 NDTNLD

-806 YNYFMKSAECKN
+806 YKYFMKSAECKN

-823 ALGKTCSDKTSSH
+823 ALGKTCSDKTSPH

-852 YTDPETGESHAPSYL
+852 YTDSETGESHAPSYL

-873 LYANQEND
+873 LYANQKND

-896 IETNADSTAMFK
+896 IETNADSMAMFK

-914 NGNGVDEN
+914 
-922 VELGLKYIN
+922 
-931 AAIDAGN
+931 
-938 KFVKITMA
+938 
-946 GIYSDSNNKLYNMD
+946 
-960 KAIELYK
+960 
-967 DCAENDSD
+967 
-975 SFSMF
+975 
-980 RLGSIYFNG
+980 
-989 NGVEKNTV
+989 
-997 LGLQYL
+997 
-1003 NHAAK
+1003 
-1008 SGNKYA
+1008 
-1014 KITLA
+1014 
-1019 GIYSN
+1019 
-1024 GDNEFYDMAK
+1024 
-1034 AIRLYKDCA
+1034 
-1043 ENEDEPDPF
+1043 
-1052 SMYRL
+1052 
-1057 GYIYLKGKGVEKDI
+1057 KGKGVEKD
-1071 ELGLHYL
+1071 
-1078 NSAIDGGNSFAKI
+1078 
-1091 TLADFYADST
+1091 
-1101 HGMYDMAKAIQLYKD
+1101 
-1116 CAENEDE
+1116 
-1123 PDPFSMYKLGAIYIK
+1123 
-1138 GKGVEKN
+1138 
-1145 IELGLHYL
+1145 
-1153 NNAIDGENSF
+1153 
-1163 AKVTLAD
+1163 
-1170 FYADSTHDMYDMAKA
+1170 
-1185 IQLYKDCAENEDEPD
+1185 
-1200 PFSMYKLGAI
+1200 
-1210 YIKGKG
+1210 
-1216 VEKNIELGLHYLNN
+1216 
-1230 AIDGGN
+1230 
-1236 SFAKVTLADFYADS
+1236 
-1250 THDMYDIAKAI
+1250 
-1261 QLYKDCAE
+1261 
-1269 NEDEPDPFSMYKLG
+1269 
-1283 SIYIKGNGVEKNIE
+1283 IE

-1324 STHSWYNITKAIQL
+1324 STHSRYNITKAIQL

-1422 QNHLLL
+1422 QIHLLL
-1428 IHSKPTSK
+1428 IHSKSTSK

-1454 EH
+1454 EHE

>member
-1 MPHNILMSKIRCY
+1 MSKIRCY

-113 SEEDAVV
+113 SEEDAVA

-135 VMNDVGNSFGI
+135 VMNDVGNSLGI

-247 SSDLIELVNFLPGRG
+247 SSDLIELVNSLPGRG

-370 DEDNL
+370 DED
-375 QVNSVHLYDEDN
+375 SP
-387 LQVNSVHLYD
+387 
-397 EDSSQVNSVHLYD
+397 
-410 EDSSQ
+410 Q

-441 VNSVHLSDEEFFRMS
+441 VNSVHLYDEDSSQVNSVHLSDEEFFRMS
-456 SGYLSNEDIP
+456 SSYLSNEDIP

-474 DEEFFRISS
+474 DEEF
-483 GYLSNE
+483 L
-489 DIPQMNSVHLSDEE
+489 
-503 FFRMS
+503 RMS

-516 VSQVN
+516 DSQVN
-521 SVHLNDE
+521 SVHLYDE
-528 DTSQVNSVHLIN
+528 DTPQVNSVHLIN
-540 GKICN
+540 GKICD

-551 LEWTAAFKGTR
+551 LEWTAAFKRTR

-625 YNNFKNIFEHP
+625 YNNFKNIFNHP
-636 ELYISNHKEHKKGDN
+636 ELYISGDEKKHAP
-651 EKSVLTPEQQ
+651 TPEQQ
-661 ESFLSYHLGK
+661 KRFLSYHLGK

-685 AISYYKNCLNDNA
+685 AISYYKNCLDDNA
-698 YAQYALANIYLSEK
+698 YAQYALANIYLGKK
-712 TTPLTPELYAKSLKL
+712 TTPLTPELYAKSLEL
-727 LESASNKNP
+727 LKSASSKNP

-743 QHLERPIFPYR
+743 KHLERPIFPYR
-754 STQNEINS
+754 STQNDIHIF
-762 YYRTALDGFLSEED
+762 YRTALDGFLIEKN
-776 NDTNLN
+776 NDTNLD

-806 YNYFMKSAECKN
+806 YKYFMKSAECKN

-823 ALGKTCSDKTSSH
+823 ALGKTCSDKTSPH

-852 YTDPETGESHAPSYL
+852 YTDSETGESHAPSYL

-873 LYANQEND
+873 LYANQKND

-896 IETNADSTAMFK
+896 IETNADSMAMFK

-914 NGNGVDEN
+914 
-922 VELGLKYIN
+922 
-931 AAIDAGN
+931 
-938 KFVKITMA
+938 
-946 GIYSDSNNKLYNMD
+946 
-960 KAIELYK
+960 
-967 DCAENDSD
+967 
-975 SFSMF
+975 
-980 RLGSIYFNG
+980 
-989 NGVEKNTV
+989 
-997 LGLQYL
+997 
-1003 NHAAK
+1003 
-1008 SGNKYA
+1008 
-1014 KITLA
+1014 
-1019 GIYSN
+1019 
-1024 GDNEFYDMAK
+1024 
-1034 AIRLYKDCA
+1034 
-1043 ENEDEPDPF
+1043 
-1052 SMYRL
+1052 
-1057 GYIYLKGKGVEKDI
+1057 KGKGVEKD
-1071 ELGLHYL
+1071 
-1078 NSAIDGGNSFAKI
+1078 
-1091 TLADFYADST
+1091 
-1101 HGMYDMAKAIQLYKD
+1101 
-1116 CAENEDE
+1116 
-1123 PDPFSMYKLGAIYIK
+1123 
-1138 GKGVEKN
+1138 
-1145 IELGLHYL
+1145 
-1153 NNAIDGENSF
+1153 
-1163 AKVTLAD
+1163 
-1170 FYADSTHDMYDMAKA
+1170 
-1185 IQLYKDCAENEDEPD
+1185 
-1200 PFSMYKLGAI
+1200 
-1210 YIKGKG
+1210 
-1216 VEKNIELGLHYLNN
+1216 
-1230 AIDGGN
+1230 
-1236 SFAKVTLADFYADS
+1236 
-1250 THDMYDIAKAI
+1250 
-1261 QLYKDCAE
+1261 
-1269 NEDEPDPFSMYKLG
+1269 
-1283 SIYIKGNGVEKNIE
+1283 IE

-1324 STHSWYNITKAIQL
+1324 STHSRYNITKAIQL

-1428 IHSKPTSK
+1428 IHSKSTSK